1 MRFTHTTPFYSVL
14 STLGLFAVSPAYS
27 SIVRS
32 DVDYQYFRDF
42 AENKGAF
49 SVGAS
54 NISIQDKQGKI
65 LGRVLNG
72 IPMPDFRVSN
82 RQTAIATL
90 VHPQY
95 VNSVTHNSG
104 YGSIQFGNDT
114 QNPEEQAYTYRL
126 VSRNPHPGYD
136 YHLPRLNKLVTEISP
151 AALSSVP
158 LLGNGQPKTN
168 AYLDADR
175 FPYFVR
181 LGSGTQQVRKADGTR
196 TQTAPAYQ
204 YLTGGTALKVL
215 GSQNHGL
222 RVGGSLTDQPLN
234 TYAIPGDSGSPLFAF
249 DKHENRWVLA
259 GVLST
264 YTGFDNFFNN
274 YIVTQPEFIRS
285 TIRQYETRM
294 DVGLTTNELIW
305 RDSGKGRSTLQGLNE
320 RITLPIANPSLAPQN
335 DSRHMPSEDAGKTL
349 ILSSRFDNKTLM
361 LADNINQGAG
371 ALQFNSNF
379 TVVGKNRTWQGAG
392 VIVADGKRVF
402 WQVSNPK
409 GDRLSKLGAGTL
421 IANGQGINQGD
432 ISIGEGTVVLAQK
445 AASDG
450 SKQAFNQVGITSG
463 RGTAVLA
470 DSRQIKPENLYF
482 GFRGGRLDLNGNN
495 LTFTHIRH
503 ADGGAQIVNHNPD
516 QAATLTLT
524 GNPVL
529 SPEHVEWVQWGNRP
543 QGNAAVYEYINTHRN
558 RRTDYFI
565 LKPGGNPSEFFP
577 LNMENSTSWQ
587 FVGNNKQQAAKQ
599 VVQAEN
605 ARPDLITFG
614 GYLGENAQTGKAAP
628 SYSKTNIEWVQ
639 WSKHPTQAL
648 ALYEYV
654 NLHRGR
660 RTDYYRLKEGGNPSA
675 YFPWDAYSTQ
685 DWEFLGH
692 DREAA
697 IEKTRHIA
705 NAAVYGR
712 PEYRYNGALNLHY
725 RPKRTDSTLLL
736 NGGMNLNG
744 EVLIEGGNMIV
755 SGRPVP
761 HAYDHQA
768 KREPVLEN
776 EWTDGSFKAA
786 RFTLRN
792 HARLTAGRNTAHLDG
807 DITAYDLSGIDLGF
821 TQGKTPECYRSY
833 HSGNTHCTPNAVLK
847 AENYRALPAT
857 QVHGDIT
864 LNDRSELRLG
874 KAHLYGSI
882 RAGKDTAVRMEADS
896 NWTLSQSSHTG
907 ALTLDGAQITLTPDF
922 ANNTHNNRFNTLTV
936 NGTLDGFGTFRF
948 LTDIVRKQNDLL
960 KLEGDSRGAFQIHV
974 RNTGQEPQTT
984 ESLALVSFNPKH
996 SHQARFTLQNGYA
1009 DLGAYRYILRKNNNG
1024 YSLYNPLKEAELQIE
1039 ATRAEHERNQRA
1051 YDKLH
1056 AKLTLKQQE
1065 TERLQHVHQQAQ
1077 TNQNGSEGR
1086 LTQINREINQL
1097 QQNFNQT
1104 AAEYNRANH
1113 SRTLKRRSIYGQY
1126 IRLQNTLH
1134 SRQQQATDISRQV
1147 QHDSDATR
1155 QALQAWQNSQ
1165 TELARIDSQVQYLS
1179 AQLKQT
1185 DPLTGILTRAQNLC
1199 AAQGYSADI
1208 CRQVAKAAD
1217 TNDLTLFETE
1227 LDTYIERVE
1236 TAESELDKARQ
1247 GGDAQA
1253 VETAR
1258 HAYLNALNRL
1268 SRQIHSLETG
1278 VAGIRMPN
1286 QAELISRS
1294 ANTAVSEQVAYNT
1307 GRQQAGRRI
1316 DRHLTDPQQQNI
1328 WLETGTQQTDY
1339 HSGTHRPYQQTT
1351 DYTHIGI
1358 QTGITDHLSV
1368 GTILTDERTNNR
1380 FDEGVSARNRSNG
1393 AHLFV
1398 KGENGALFAAADL
1411 GYSNSR
1417 TRFTNYDGAAV
1428 RRHAWDAGINTGIKI
1443 DTGINLRPYAGIRI
1457 NRSNGNRYVLD
1468 GAEINSPA
1476 QIQTTWHAGIRLDKT
1491 VELGQAKLTPAF
1503 SSDYYHTRQN
1513 SGSALSVNDRT
1524 LLQQAAHGTLHT
1536 LQIDA
1541 EYKGWNAKLHAA
1553 YGKDSNSAR
1562 HKQAGIKI
1570 GYNW

>member
-1 MRFTHTTPFYSVL
+1 MRFTHTTPFCSVL

-27 SIVRS
+27 SIVRN

-49 SVGAS
+49 TVGAS

-95 VNSVTHNSG
+95 VNSVKHNVG

-126 VSRNPHPGYD
+126 VSRNPHPDYD

-151 AALSSVP
+151 TALSSVP
-158 LLGNGQPKTN
+158 LLGNGQPKAN
-168 AYLDADR
+168 AYLDTDR

-196 TQTAPAYQ
+196 TRTAPAYQ
-204 YLTGGTALKVL
+204 YLTGGTPLKVL
-215 GSQNHGL
+215 GFQNHGL
-222 RVGGSLTDQPLN
+222 LVGGSLTDQPLN
-234 TYAIPGDSGSPLFAF
+234 TYAIAGDSGSPLFAF

-264 YTGFDNFFNN
+264 YAGFDNFFNK

-285 TIRQYETRM
+285 TIRQYETRL

-305 RDSGKGRSTLQGLNE
+305 RDNGNGNSTLQGLNE

-371 ALQFNSNF
+371 ALQFDSNF
-379 TVVGKNRTWQGAG
+379 TVVGKNHTWQGAG

-470 DSRQIKPENLYF
+470 DSQQIKPENLYF

-495 LTFTHIRH
+495 LAFTHIRH

-543 QGNAAVYEYINTHRN
+543 QGNAAVYEYINPHRN

-565 LKPGGNPSEFFP
+565 LKPGGNPREFFP
-577 LNMENSTSWQ
+577 LNMKNSTSWQ
-587 FVGNNKQQAAKQ
+587 FIGNNRQQAAEQ
-599 VVQAEN
+599 VAQAEN

-628 SYSKTNIEWVQ
+628 SYSKTN
-639 WSKHPTQAL
+639 
-648 ALYEYV
+648 
-654 NLHRGR
+654 
-660 RTDYYRLKEGGNPSA
+660 
-675 YFPWDAYSTQ
+675 
-685 DWEFLGH
+685 
-692 DREAA
+692 EAA

-833 HSGNTHCTPNAVLK
+833 HSGSTHCTPNAVLK

-857 QVHGDIT
+857 QVRGDIT

-882 RAGKDTAVRMEADS
+882 RASKDTAVRMEADS

-907 ALTLDGAQITLTPDF
+907 ALTLDGAQITLNPDF

-948 LTDIVRKQNDLL
+948 LTGIVRKQNAPPSNW
-960 KLEGDSRGAFQIHV
+960 KGTA
-974 RNTGQEPQTT
+974 
-984 ESLALVSFNPKH
+984 AAH
-996 SHQARFTLQNGYA
+996 SKSTSKTP
-1009 DLGAYRYILRKNNNG
+1009 DKN
-1024 YSLYNPLKEAELQIE
+1024 
-1039 ATRAEHERNQRA
+1039 
-1051 YDKLH
+1051 
-1056 AKLTLKQQE
+1056 LKQ
-1065 TERLQHVHQQAQ
+1065 
-1077 TNQNGSEGR
+1077 
-1086 LTQINREINQL
+1086 
-1097 QQNFNQT
+1097 
-1104 AAEYNRANH
+1104 
-1113 SRTLKRRSIYGQY
+1113 
-1126 IRLQNTLH
+1126 
-1134 SRQQQATDISRQV
+1134 
-1147 QHDSDATR
+1147 
-1155 QALQAWQNSQ
+1155 
-1165 TELARIDSQVQYLS
+1165 
-1179 AQLKQT
+1179 
-1185 DPLTGILTRAQNLC
+1185 P
-1199 AAQGYSADI
+1199 
-1208 CRQVAKAAD
+1208 
-1217 TNDLTLFETE
+1217 
-1227 LDTYIERVE
+1227 
-1236 TAESELDKARQ
+1236 
-1247 GGDAQA
+1247 
-1253 VETAR
+1253 
-1258 HAYLNALNRL
+1258 NRL
-1268 SRQIHSLETG
+1268 
-1278 VAGIRMPN
+1278 
-1286 QAELISRS
+1286 
-1294 ANTAVSEQVAYNT
+1294 
-1307 GRQQAGRRI
+1307 
-1316 DRHLTDPQQQNI
+1316 HL
-1328 WLETGTQQTDY
+1328 
-1339 HSGTHRPYQQTT
+1339 
-1351 DYTHIGI
+1351 
-1358 QTGITDHLSV
+1358 
-1368 GTILTDERTNNR
+1368 
-1380 FDEGVSARNRSNG
+1380 
-1393 AHLFV
+1393 
-1398 KGENGALFAAADL
+1398 
-1411 GYSNSR
+1411 
-1417 TRFTNYDGAAV
+1417 
-1428 RRHAWDAGINTGIKI
+1428 
-1443 DTGINLRPYAGIRI
+1443 
-1457 NRSNGNRYVLD
+1457 
-1468 GAEINSPA
+1468 
-1476 QIQTTWHAGIRLDKT
+1476 
-1491 VELGQAKLTPAF
+1491 
-1503 SSDYYHTRQN
+1503 
-1513 SGSALSVNDRT
+1513 
-1524 LLQQAAHGTLHT
+1524 
-1536 LQIDA
+1536 
-1541 EYKGWNAKLHAA
+1541 
-1553 YGKDSNSAR
+1553 
-1562 HKQAGIKI
+1562 
-1570 GYNW
+1570 

>member
-1 MRFTHTTPFYSVL
+1 MRFTHTTPFCSVL

-27 SIVRS
+27 SIVRN

-49 SVGAS
+49 AVGAS

-90 VHPQY
+90 IHPQY
-95 VNSVTHNSG
+95 VNSVKHNVG

-126 VSRNPHPGYD
+126 VSRNPHPDYD

-158 LLGNGQPKTN
+158 LLGNGQPKAN
-168 AYLDADR
+168 AYLDTDR

-196 TQTAPAYQ
+196 TRTAPAYQ
-204 YLTGGTALKVL
+204 YLTGGTPLKVL
-215 GSQNHGL
+215 GFQNHGL
-222 RVGGSLTDQPLN
+222 LVGGSLTDQPLN
-234 TYAIPGDSGSPLFAF
+234 TYAIAGDSGSPLFAF

-264 YTGFDNFFNN
+264 YAGFDNFFNK

-285 TIRQYETRM
+285 TIRQYETRL

-305 RDSGKGRSTLQGLNE
+305 RDNGNGNSTLQGLNE

-349 ILSSRFDNKTLM
+349 ILSSRFDNNTLM

-371 ALQFNSNF
+371 ALQFDSNF
-379 TVVGKNRTWQGAG
+379 TVVGKNHTWQGAG

-470 DSRQIKPENLYF
+470 DSQQIKPENLYF

-495 LTFTHIRH
+495 LAFTHIRH

-543 QGNAAVYEYINTHRN
+543 QGNAAVYEYINPHRN

-565 LKPGGNPSEFFP
+565 LKPGGNPREFFP

-587 FVGNNKQQAAKQ
+587 FIGNNRQQAAKQ
-599 VVQAEN
+599 VAQAEN

-628 SYSKTNIEWVQ
+628 SYSKTN
-639 WSKHPTQAL
+639 
-648 ALYEYV
+648 
-654 NLHRGR
+654 
-660 RTDYYRLKEGGNPSA
+660 
-675 YFPWDAYSTQ
+675 
-685 DWEFLGH
+685 
-692 DREAA
+692 EAA

-807 DITAYDLSGIDLGF
+807 DITAYNLSGIDLGF
-821 TQGKTPECYRSY
+821 IQGKTPECYRSY
-833 HSGNTHCTPNAVLK
+833 HSGSTHCTPNAVLK

-857 QVHGDIT
+857 QVRGDIT

-907 ALTLDGAQITLTPDF
+907 ALTLDGAQITLNPDF

-948 LTDIVRKQNDLL
+948 LTGIVRKQNAPPQT
-960 KLEGDSRGAFQIHV
+960 GRGQPRRIPNPRQKHRTRTSNNRIAC
-974 RNTGQEPQTT
+974 TCEPQSETQPP
-984 ESLALVSFNPKH
+984 SPIYPPKRLC
-996 SHQARFTLQNGYA
+996 RFGCL
-1009 DLGAYRYILRKNNNG
+1009 
-1024 YSLYNPLKEAELQIE
+1024 PLHPPQ
-1039 ATRAEHERNQRA
+1039 
-1051 YDKLH
+1051 
-1056 AKLTLKQQE
+1056 KQQ
-1065 TERLQHVHQQAQ
+1065 RIQP
-1077 TNQNGSEGR
+1077 
-1086 LTQINREINQL
+1086 
-1097 QQNFNQT
+1097 
-1104 AAEYNRANH
+1104 
-1113 SRTLKRRSIYGQY
+1113 
-1126 IRLQNTLH
+1126 
-1134 SRQQQATDISRQV
+1134 V
-1147 QHDSDATR
+1147 Q
-1155 QALQAWQNSQ
+1155 
-1165 TELARIDSQVQYLS
+1165 
-1179 AQLKQT
+1179 
-1185 DPLTGILTRAQNLC
+1185 
-1199 AAQGYSADI
+1199 
-1208 CRQVAKAAD
+1208 
-1217 TNDLTLFETE
+1217 
-1227 LDTYIERVE
+1227 
-1236 TAESELDKARQ
+1236 
-1247 GGDAQA
+1247 
-1253 VETAR
+1253 
-1258 HAYLNALNRL
+1258 
-1268 SRQIHSLETG
+1268 
-1278 VAGIRMPN
+1278 
-1286 QAELISRS
+1286 
-1294 ANTAVSEQVAYNT
+1294 
-1307 GRQQAGRRI
+1307 
-1316 DRHLTDPQQQNI
+1316 
-1328 WLETGTQQTDY
+1328 
-1339 HSGTHRPYQQTT
+1339 
-1351 DYTHIGI
+1351 
-1358 QTGITDHLSV
+1358 
-1368 GTILTDERTNNR
+1368 
-1380 FDEGVSARNRSNG
+1380 
-1393 AHLFV
+1393 
-1398 KGENGALFAAADL
+1398 
-1411 GYSNSR
+1411 
-1417 TRFTNYDGAAV
+1417 
-1428 RRHAWDAGINTGIKI
+1428 
-1443 DTGINLRPYAGIRI
+1443 
-1457 NRSNGNRYVLD
+1457 
-1468 GAEINSPA
+1468 PA
-1476 QIQTTWHAGIRLDKT
+1476 QRG
-1491 VELGQAKLTPAF
+1491 
-1503 SSDYYHTRQN
+1503 
-1513 SGSALSVNDRT
+1513 RT
-1524 LLQQAAHGTLHT
+1524 
-1536 LQIDA
+1536 
-1541 EYKGWNAKLHAA
+1541 
-1553 YGKDSNSAR
+1553 SN
-1562 HKQAGIKI
+1562 
-1570 GYNW
+1570 

>member
-1 MRFTHTTPFYSVL
+1 MRFTHTIPFYSVL

-49 SVGAS
+49 AVDAS

-65 LGRVLNG
+65 LGRVLSG

-95 VNSVTHNSG
+95 VNSVKHNVG

-126 VSRNPHPGYD
+126 VSRNPHPDYD

-158 LLGNGQPKTN
+158 LLGNGQPKAN
-168 AYLDADR
+168 AYLDTDR

-196 TQTAPAYQ
+196 TRTAPAYQ
-204 YLTGGTALKVL
+204 YLTGGTPLKVL
-215 GSQNHGL
+215 GFQNHGL
-222 RVGGSLTDQPLN
+222 LVGGSLTDQPLN
-234 TYAIPGDSGSPLFAF
+234 TYAIAGDSGSPLFAF
-249 DKHENRWVLA
+249 DKHENRWVLT

-264 YTGFDNFFNN
+264 YAGFDNFFNK

-285 TIRQYETRM
+285 TIRQYETRL

-305 RDSGKGRSTLQGLNE
+305 RDNGNGNSTLQGLNE

-371 ALQFNSNF
+371 ALQFDSNF
-379 TVVGKNRTWQGAG
+379 TVVGKNHTWQGAG

-470 DSRQIKPENLYF
+470 DSQQIKPENLYF

-495 LTFTHIRH
+495 LAFTHIRH

-516 QAATLTLT
+516 QAATLTL
-524 GNPVL
+524 
-529 SPEHVEWVQWGNRP
+529 
-543 QGNAAVYEYINTHRN
+543 
-558 RRTDYFI
+558 
-565 LKPGGNPSEFFP
+565 
-577 LNMENSTSWQ
+577 
-587 FVGNNKQQAAKQ
+587 
-599 VVQAEN
+599 
-605 ARPDLITFG
+605 
-614 GYLGENAQTGKAAP
+614 
-628 SYSKTNIEWVQ
+628 
-639 WSKHPTQAL
+639 
-648 ALYEYV
+648 
-654 NLHRGR
+654 
-660 RTDYYRLKEGGNPSA
+660 
-675 YFPWDAYSTQ
+675 
-685 DWEFLGH
+685 
-692 DREAA
+692 
-697 IEKTRHIA
+697 
-705 NAAVYGR
+705 
-712 PEYRYNGALNLHY
+712 
-725 RPKRTDSTLLL
+725 
-736 NGGMNLNG
+736 
-744 EVLIEGGNMIV
+744 
-755 SGRPVP
+755 
-761 HAYDHQA
+761 
-768 KREPVLEN
+768 
-776 EWTDGSFKAA
+776 
-786 RFTLRN
+786 
-792 HARLTAGRNTAHLDG
+792 
-807 DITAYDLSGIDLGF
+807 
-821 TQGKTPECYRSY
+821 
-833 HSGNTHCTPNAVLK
+833 
-847 AENYRALPAT
+847 
-857 QVHGDIT
+857 
-864 LNDRSELRLG
+864 
-874 KAHLYGSI
+874 
-882 RAGKDTAVRMEADS
+882 
-896 NWTLSQSSHTG
+896 
-907 ALTLDGAQITLTPDF
+907 DGAQITLNPDF

-948 LTDIVRKQNDLL
+948 LTGIVRKQNAPPL

-974 RNTGQEPQTT
+974 KNTGQEPQTT
-984 ESLALVSFNPKH
+984 ESLALVSLNPKH

-1039 ATRAEHERNQRA
+1039 ATRAEHERNQQA
-1051 YDKLH
+1051 Y
-1056 AKLTLKQQE
+1056 
-1065 TERLQHVHQQAQ
+1065 
-1077 TNQNGSEGR
+1077 
-1086 LTQINREINQL
+1086 NQL
-1097 QQNFNQT
+1097 
-1104 AAEYNRANH
+1104 
-1113 SRTLKRRSIYGQY
+1113 
-1126 IRLQNTLH
+1126 
-1134 SRQQQATDISRQV
+1134 QATDISRQV

-1236 TAESELDKARQ
+1236 MAESELDKARQ

-1268 SRQIHSLETG
+1268 SRQIHSLKTG

-1286 QAELISRS
+1286 LAELISRS
-1294 ANTAVSEQVAYNT
+1294 ANTAVSEQAAYNT

-1351 DYTHIGI
+1351 NYAHIGI
-1358 QTGITDHLSV
+1358 QTGITDRLSV

-1417 TRFTNYDGAAV
+1417 TRFTDYDGAAV

-1541 EYKGWNAKLHAA
+1541 GYKGWNAKLHAA
-1553 YGKDSNSAR
+1553 YGKDSNTAR

>member
-1 MRFTHTTPFYSVL
+1 MRFTHTIPFYSVL

-49 SVGAS
+49 AVGAS

-65 LGRVLNG
+65 LGRVLSG

-95 VNSVTHNSG
+95 VNSVKHNVG

-126 VSRNPHPGYD
+126 VSRNPHPDYD

-158 LLGNGQPKTN
+158 LLGNGQPKAN
-168 AYLDADR
+168 AYLDTDR

-204 YLTGGTALKVL
+204 YLTGGTPLKVL
-215 GSQNHGL
+215 GFQNHGL
-222 RVGGSLTDQPLN
+222 LVGDSLTDQPLN
-234 TYAIPGDSGSPLFAF
+234 TYAVAGDSGSPLFAF

-264 YTGFDNFFNN
+264 YAGFDSFFNK

-285 TIRQYETRM
+285 TIRQYETRL

-305 RDSGKGRSTLQGLNE
+305 RDNGNGDSTLQGLNE

-371 ALQFNSNF
+371 ALQFDSNF
-379 TVVGKNRTWQGAG
+379 TVVGKNHTWQGAG

-470 DSRQIKPENLYF
+470 DSQQIKPENLYF

-495 LTFTHIRH
+495 LAFTHIRH

-543 QGNAAVYEYINTHRN
+543 QGNAAVYEYINPHRN

-565 LKPGGNPSEFFP
+565 LKPGGNPREFFP
-577 LNMENSTSWQ
+577 LNMKNSTSWQ
-587 FVGNNKQQAAKQ
+587 FIGNNRQQAAEQ
-599 VVQAEN
+599 VAQAEN

-628 SYSKTNIEWVQ
+628 SYSKTN
-639 WSKHPTQAL
+639 
-648 ALYEYV
+648 
-654 NLHRGR
+654 
-660 RTDYYRLKEGGNPSA
+660 
-675 YFPWDAYSTQ
+675 
-685 DWEFLGH
+685 
-692 DREAA
+692 EAA

-792 HARLTAGRNTAHLDG
+792 HARLTAGRNTAHLNG

-833 HSGNTHCTPNAVLK
+833 HSGSTHCTPNAVLK

-857 QVHGDIT
+857 QVRGDIT

-907 ALTLDGAQITLTPDF
+907 ALTLDGAQITLNPDF

-948 LTDIVRKQNDLL
+948 LTGIVRKQNAPPL

-974 RNTGQEPQTT
+974 KNTGQEPQTT
-984 ESLALVSFNPKH
+984 ESLALVSLNPKH

-1039 ATRAEHERNQRA
+1039 ATRAEHERNQQA
-1051 YDKLH
+1051 Y
-1056 AKLTLKQQE
+1056 
-1065 TERLQHVHQQAQ
+1065 
-1077 TNQNGSEGR
+1077 
-1086 LTQINREINQL
+1086 NQL
-1097 QQNFNQT
+1097 
-1104 AAEYNRANH
+1104 
-1113 SRTLKRRSIYGQY
+1113 
-1126 IRLQNTLH
+1126 
-1134 SRQQQATDISRQV
+1134 QATDISRQV

-1236 TAESELDKARQ
+1236 MAESELDKARQ

-1268 SRQIHSLETG
+1268 SRQIHSLKTG

-1286 QAELISRS
+1286 LAELISRS
-1294 ANTAVSEQVAYNT
+1294 ANTAVSEQAAYNT

-1351 DYTHIGI
+1351 NYAHIGI
-1358 QTGITDHLSV
+1358 QTGITDRLSV

-1417 TRFTNYDGAAV
+1417 TRFTDYDGAAV

-1541 EYKGWNAKLHAA
+1541 GYKGWNAKLHAA
-1553 YGKDSNSAR
+1553 YGKDSNTAR

>member
-1 MRFTHTTPFYSVL
+1 MRFTHTIPFYSVL

-49 SVGAS
+49 AVGAS

-65 LGRVLNG
+65 LGRVLSG

-95 VNSVTHNSG
+95 VNSVKHNVG

-126 VSRNPHPGYD
+126 VSRNPHPDYD

-158 LLGNGQPKTN
+158 LLGNGQPKAN
-168 AYLDADR
+168 AYLDTDR

-204 YLTGGTALKVL
+204 YLTGGTPLKVL
-215 GSQNHGL
+215 GFQNHGL
-222 RVGGSLTDQPLN
+222 LVGDSLTDQPLN
-234 TYAIPGDSGSPLFAF
+234 TYAVAGDSGSPLFAF

-264 YTGFDNFFNN
+264 YAGFDSFFNK

-285 TIRQYETRM
+285 TIRQYETRL

-305 RDSGKGRSTLQGLNE
+305 RDNGNGDSTLQGLNE

-349 ILSSRFDNKTLM
+349 ILSSRFDNNTLM

-371 ALQFNSNF
+371 ALQFDSNF
-379 TVVGKNRTWQGAG
+379 TVVGKNHTWQGAG

-470 DSRQIKPENLYF
+470 DSQQIKPENLYF

-495 LTFTHIRH
+495 LAFTHIRH

-543 QGNAAVYEYINTHRN
+543 QGNAAVYEYINPHRN

-565 LKPGGNPSEFFP
+565 LKPGGNPREFFP
-577 LNMENSTSWQ
+577 LNMKNSTSWQ
-587 FVGNNKQQAAKQ
+587 FIGNNRQQAAEQ
-599 VVQAEN
+599 VAQAEN

-628 SYSKTNIEWVQ
+628 SYSKTN
-639 WSKHPTQAL
+639 
-648 ALYEYV
+648 
-654 NLHRGR
+654 
-660 RTDYYRLKEGGNPSA
+660 
-675 YFPWDAYSTQ
+675 
-685 DWEFLGH
+685 
-692 DREAA
+692 EAA

-833 HSGNTHCTPNAVLK
+833 HSGSTHCTPNAVLK

-857 QVHGDIT
+857 QVRGDIT

-907 ALTLDGAQITLTPDF
+907 ALTLDGAQITLNPDF

-948 LTDIVRKQNDLL
+948 LTGIVRKQNAPPL

-974 RNTGQEPQTT
+974 KNTGQEPQTT
-984 ESLALVSFNPKH
+984 ESLALVSLNPKH

-1039 ATRAEHERNQRA
+1039 ATRAEHERNQQA
-1051 YDKLH
+1051 Y
-1056 AKLTLKQQE
+1056 
-1065 TERLQHVHQQAQ
+1065 
-1077 TNQNGSEGR
+1077 
-1086 LTQINREINQL
+1086 NQL
-1097 QQNFNQT
+1097 
-1104 AAEYNRANH
+1104 
-1113 SRTLKRRSIYGQY
+1113 
-1126 IRLQNTLH
+1126 
-1134 SRQQQATDISRQV
+1134 QATDISRQV

-1236 TAESELDKARQ
+1236 MAESELDKARQ

-1268 SRQIHSLETG
+1268 SRQIHSLKTG

-1286 QAELISRS
+1286 LAELISRS
-1294 ANTAVSEQVAYNT
+1294 ANTAVSEQAAYNT

-1351 DYTHIGI
+1351 NYAHIGI
-1358 QTGITDHLSV
+1358 QTGITDRLSV

-1417 TRFTNYDGAAV
+1417 TRFTDYDGAAV

-1541 EYKGWNAKLHAA
+1541 GYKGWNAKLHAA
-1553 YGKDSNSAR
+1553 YGKDSNTAR

>member
-1 MRFTHTTPFYSVL
+1 MRFTHTIPFYSVL

-49 SVGAS
+49 AVGAS

-65 LGRVLNG
+65 LGRVLSG

-95 VNSVTHNSG
+95 VNSVKHNVG

-126 VSRNPHPGYD
+126 VSRNPHPDYD

-158 LLGNGQPKTN
+158 LLGNGQPKAN
-168 AYLDADR
+168 AYLDTDR

-204 YLTGGTALKVL
+204 YLTGGTPLKVL
-215 GSQNHGL
+215 GFQNHGL
-222 RVGGSLTDQPLN
+222 LVGDSLTDQPLN
-234 TYAIPGDSGSPLFAF
+234 TYAVAGDSGSPLFAF

-264 YTGFDNFFNN
+264 YAGFDSFFNK

-285 TIRQYETRM
+285 TIRQYETRL

-305 RDSGKGRSTLQGLNE
+305 RDNGNGDSTLQGLNE

-371 ALQFNSNF
+371 ALQFDSNF
-379 TVVGKNRTWQGAG
+379 TVVGKNHTWQGAG

-470 DSRQIKPENLYF
+470 DSQQIKPENLYF

-495 LTFTHIRH
+495 LAFTHIRH

-543 QGNAAVYEYINTHRN
+543 QGNAAVYEYINPHRN

-565 LKPGGNPSEFFP
+565 LKPGGNPREFFP
-577 LNMENSTSWQ
+577 LNMKNSTSWQ
-587 FVGNNKQQAAKQ
+587 FIGNNRQQAAEQ
-599 VVQAEN
+599 VAQAEN

-628 SYSKTNIEWVQ
+628 SYSKTN
-639 WSKHPTQAL
+639 
-648 ALYEYV
+648 
-654 NLHRGR
+654 
-660 RTDYYRLKEGGNPSA
+660 
-675 YFPWDAYSTQ
+675 
-685 DWEFLGH
+685 
-692 DREAA
+692 EAA
-697 IEKTRHIA
+697 IEKTHHIA

-821 TQGKTPECYRSY
+821 IQGKTPECYRSY
-833 HSGNTHCTPNAVLK
+833 HSGSTHCTPNAVLK

-857 QVHGDIT
+857 QVRGDIT

-907 ALTLDGAQITLTPDF
+907 ALTLDGAQITLNPDF

-948 LTDIVRKQNDLL
+948 LTGIVRKQNAPPL

-974 RNTGQEPQTT
+974 KNTGQEPQTT
-984 ESLALVSFNPKH
+984 ESLALVSLNPKH

-1039 ATRAEHERNQRA
+1039 ATRAEHERNQQA
-1051 YDKLH
+1051 Y
-1056 AKLTLKQQE
+1056 
-1065 TERLQHVHQQAQ
+1065 
-1077 TNQNGSEGR
+1077 
-1086 LTQINREINQL
+1086 NQL
-1097 QQNFNQT
+1097 
-1104 AAEYNRANH
+1104 
-1113 SRTLKRRSIYGQY
+1113 
-1126 IRLQNTLH
+1126 
-1134 SRQQQATDISRQV
+1134 QATDISRQV

-1199 AAQGYSADI
+1199 AAQGYSVDI

-1236 TAESELDKARQ
+1236 MAESELDKARQ

-1268 SRQIHSLETG
+1268 SRQIHSLKTG

-1286 QAELISRS
+1286 LAELISRS
-1294 ANTAVSEQVAYNT
+1294 ANTAVSEQAAYNT

-1351 DYTHIGI
+1351 NYAHIGI
-1358 QTGITDHLSV
+1358 QTGITDRLSV

-1417 TRFTNYDGAAV
+1417 TRFTDYDGAAV

-1541 EYKGWNAKLHAA
+1541 GYKGWNAKLHAA
-1553 YGKDSNSAR
+1553 YGKDSNTAR

>member
-1 MRFTHTTPFYSVL
+1 MRFTHTIPFYSVL

-49 SVGAS
+49 AVGAS

-65 LGRVLNG
+65 LGRVLSG

-95 VNSVTHNSG
+95 VNSVKHNVG

-126 VSRNPHPGYD
+126 VSRNPHPDYD

-158 LLGNGQPKTN
+158 LLGNGQPKAN
-168 AYLDADR
+168 AYLDTDR

-204 YLTGGTALKVL
+204 YLTGGTPLKVL
-215 GSQNHGL
+215 GFQNHGL
-222 RVGGSLTDQPLN
+222 LVGDSLTDQPLN
-234 TYAIPGDSGSPLFAF
+234 TYAVAGDSGSPLFAF

-264 YTGFDNFFNN
+264 YAGFDSFFNK

-285 TIRQYETRM
+285 TIRQYETRL

-305 RDSGKGRSTLQGLNE
+305 RDNGNGDSTLQGLNE

-371 ALQFNSNF
+371 ALQFDSNF
-379 TVVGKNRTWQGAG
+379 TVVGKNHTWQGAG

-470 DSRQIKPENLYF
+470 DSQQIKPENLYF

-495 LTFTHIRH
+495 LAFTHIRH

-543 QGNAAVYEYINTHRN
+543 QGNAAVYEYINPHRN

-565 LKPGGNPSEFFP
+565 LKPGGNPREFFP
-577 LNMENSTSWQ
+577 LNMKNSTSWQ
-587 FVGNNKQQAAKQ
+587 FIGNNRQQAAEQ
-599 VVQAEN
+599 VAQAEN

-628 SYSKTNIEWVQ
+628 SYSKTN
-639 WSKHPTQAL
+639 
-648 ALYEYV
+648 
-654 NLHRGR
+654 
-660 RTDYYRLKEGGNPSA
+660 
-675 YFPWDAYSTQ
+675 
-685 DWEFLGH
+685 
-692 DREAA
+692 EAA

-712 PEYRYNGALNLHY
+712 PEYRYNGALKLHY

-833 HSGNTHCTPNAVLK
+833 HSGSTHCTPNAVLK

-857 QVHGDIT
+857 QVRGDIT

-907 ALTLDGAQITLTPDF
+907 ALTLDGAQITLNPDF

-948 LTDIVRKQNDLL
+948 LTGIVRKQNAPPL

-974 RNTGQEPQTT
+974 KNTGQEPQTT
-984 ESLALVSFNPKH
+984 ESLALVSLNPKH

-1039 ATRAEHERNQRA
+1039 ATRAEHERNQQA
-1051 YDKLH
+1051 Y
-1056 AKLTLKQQE
+1056 
-1065 TERLQHVHQQAQ
+1065 
-1077 TNQNGSEGR
+1077 
-1086 LTQINREINQL
+1086 NQL
-1097 QQNFNQT
+1097 
-1104 AAEYNRANH
+1104 
-1113 SRTLKRRSIYGQY
+1113 
-1126 IRLQNTLH
+1126 
-1134 SRQQQATDISRQV
+1134 QATDISRQV

-1236 TAESELDKARQ
+1236 MAESELDKARQ

-1268 SRQIHSLETG
+1268 SRQIHSLKTG

-1286 QAELISRS
+1286 LAELISRS
-1294 ANTAVSEQVAYNT
+1294 ANTAVSEQAAYNT

-1351 DYTHIGI
+1351 NYAHIGI
-1358 QTGITDHLSV
+1358 QTGITDRLSV

-1417 TRFTNYDGAAV
+1417 TRFTDYDGAAV

-1541 EYKGWNAKLHAA
+1541 GYKGWNAKLHAA
-1553 YGKDSNSAR
+1553 YGKDSNTAR

>member
-1 MRFTHTTPFYSVL
+1 MRFTHTIPFYSVL

-49 SVGAS
+49 AVGAS

-65 LGRVLNG
+65 LGRVLSG

-95 VNSVTHNSG
+95 VNSVKHNVG

-126 VSRNPHPGYD
+126 VSRNPHPDYD

-158 LLGNGQPKTN
+158 LLGNGQPKAN
-168 AYLDADR
+168 AYLDTDR

-204 YLTGGTALKVL
+204 YLTGGTPLKVL
-215 GSQNHGL
+215 GFQNHGL
-222 RVGGSLTDQPLN
+222 LVGDSLTDQPLN
-234 TYAIPGDSGSPLFAF
+234 TYAVAGDSGSPLFAF

-264 YTGFDNFFNN
+264 YAGFDSFFNK

-285 TIRQYETRM
+285 TIRQYETRL

-305 RDSGKGRSTLQGLNE
+305 RDNGNGDSTLQGLNE

-371 ALQFNSNF
+371 ALQFDSNF
-379 TVVGKNRTWQGAG
+379 TVVGKNHTWQGAG

-470 DSRQIKPENLYF
+470 DSQQIKPENLYF

-495 LTFTHIRH
+495 LAFTHIRH

-543 QGNAAVYEYINTHRN
+543 QGNAAVYEYINPHRN

-565 LKPGGNPSEFFP
+565 LKPGGNPREFFP
-577 LNMENSTSWQ
+577 LNMKNSTSWQ
-587 FVGNNKQQAAKQ
+587 FIGNNRQQAAEQ
-599 VVQAEN
+599 VAQAEN

-628 SYSKTNIEWVQ
+628 SYSKTN
-639 WSKHPTQAL
+639 
-648 ALYEYV
+648 
-654 NLHRGR
+654 
-660 RTDYYRLKEGGNPSA
+660 
-675 YFPWDAYSTQ
+675 
-685 DWEFLGH
+685 
-692 DREAA
+692 EAA

-833 HSGNTHCTPNAVLK
+833 HSGSTHCTPNAVLK

-857 QVHGDIT
+857 QVRGDIT

-907 ALTLDGAQITLTPDF
+907 ALTLDGAQITLNPDF

-948 LTDIVRKQNDLL
+948 LTGIVRKQNAPPL

-974 RNTGQEPQTT
+974 KNTGQEPQTT
-984 ESLALVSFNPKH
+984 ESLALVSLNPKH

-1039 ATRAEHERNQRA
+1039 ATRAEHERNQQA
-1051 YDKLH
+1051 Y
-1056 AKLTLKQQE
+1056 
-1065 TERLQHVHQQAQ
+1065 
-1077 TNQNGSEGR
+1077 
-1086 LTQINREINQL
+1086 NQL
-1097 QQNFNQT
+1097 
-1104 AAEYNRANH
+1104 
-1113 SRTLKRRSIYGQY
+1113 
-1126 IRLQNTLH
+1126 
-1134 SRQQQATDISRQV
+1134 QATDISRQV

-1236 TAESELDKARQ
+1236 MAESELDKARQ

-1268 SRQIHSLETG
+1268 SRQIHSLKTG

-1286 QAELISRS
+1286 LAELISRS
-1294 ANTAVSEQVAYNT
+1294 ANTAVSEQAAYNT

-1351 DYTHIGI
+1351 NYAHIGI
-1358 QTGITDHLSV
+1358 QTGITDRLSV

-1417 TRFTNYDGAAV
+1417 TRFTDYDGAAV

-1541 EYKGWNAKLHAA
+1541 GYKGWNAKLHAA
-1553 YGKDSNSAR
+1553 YGKDSNTAR

>member
-1 MRFTHTTPFYSVL
+1 MRFTHTIPFYSVL

-49 SVGAS
+49 AVGAS

-65 LGRVLNG
+65 LGRVLSG

-95 VNSVTHNSG
+95 VNSVKHNVG

-126 VSRNPHPGYD
+126 VSRNPHPDYD

-158 LLGNGQPKTN
+158 LLGNGQPKAN
-168 AYLDADR
+168 AYLDTDR

-204 YLTGGTALKVL
+204 YLTGGTPLKVL
-215 GSQNHGL
+215 GFQNHGL
-222 RVGGSLTDQPLN
+222 LVGDSLTDQPLN
-234 TYAIPGDSGSPLFAF
+234 TYAVAGDSGSPLFAF

-264 YTGFDNFFNN
+264 YAGFDSFFNK

-285 TIRQYETRM
+285 TIRQYETRL

-305 RDSGKGRSTLQGLNE
+305 RDNGNGDSTLQGLNE

-371 ALQFNSNF
+371 ALQFDSNF
-379 TVVGKNRTWQGAG
+379 TVVGKNHTWQGAG

-470 DSRQIKPENLYF
+470 DSQQIKPENLYF

-495 LTFTHIRH
+495 LAFTHIRH

-543 QGNAAVYEYINTHRN
+543 QGNAAVYEYINPHRN

-565 LKPGGNPSEFFP
+565 LKPGGNPREFFP
-577 LNMENSTSWQ
+577 LNMKNSTSWQ
-587 FVGNNKQQAAKQ
+587 FIGNNRQQAAEQ
-599 VVQAEN
+599 VAQAEN

-628 SYSKTNIEWVQ
+628 SYSKTN
-639 WSKHPTQAL
+639 
-648 ALYEYV
+648 
-654 NLHRGR
+654 
-660 RTDYYRLKEGGNPSA
+660 
-675 YFPWDAYSTQ
+675 
-685 DWEFLGH
+685 
-692 DREAA
+692 EAA
-697 IEKTRHIA
+697 IEKNRHIA

-807 DITAYDLSGIDLGF
+807 DITAYNLSGIDLGF

-833 HSGNTHCTPNAVLK
+833 HSGSTHCTPNAVLK

-857 QVHGDIT
+857 QVRGDIT

-907 ALTLDGAQITLTPDF
+907 ALTLDGAQITLNPDF

-948 LTDIVRKQNDLL
+948 LTGIVRKQNAPPL

-974 RNTGQEPQTT
+974 KNTGQEPQTT
-984 ESLALVSFNPKH
+984 ESLALVSLNPKH

-1039 ATRAEHERNQRA
+1039 ATRAEHERNQQA
-1051 YDKLH
+1051 Y
-1056 AKLTLKQQE
+1056 
-1065 TERLQHVHQQAQ
+1065 
-1077 TNQNGSEGR
+1077 
-1086 LTQINREINQL
+1086 NQL
-1097 QQNFNQT
+1097 
-1104 AAEYNRANH
+1104 
-1113 SRTLKRRSIYGQY
+1113 
-1126 IRLQNTLH
+1126 
-1134 SRQQQATDISRQV
+1134 QATDISRQV

-1199 AAQGYSADI
+1199 AAQGYSVDI

-1236 TAESELDKARQ
+1236 MAESELDKARQ

-1268 SRQIHSLETG
+1268 SRQIHSLKTG

-1286 QAELISRS
+1286 LAELISRS
-1294 ANTAVSEQVAYNT
+1294 ANTAVSEQAAYNT

-1351 DYTHIGI
+1351 NYAHIGI
-1358 QTGITDHLSV
+1358 QTGITDRLSV

-1417 TRFTNYDGAAV
+1417 TRFTDYDGAAV

-1541 EYKGWNAKLHAA
+1541 GYKGWNAKLHAA
-1553 YGKDSNSAR
+1553 YGKDSNTAR

>member
-1 MRFTHTTPFYSVL
+1 MRFTHTIPFYSVL

-49 SVGAS
+49 AVGAS

-65 LGRVLNG
+65 LGRVLSG

-95 VNSVTHNSG
+95 VNSVKHNVG

-126 VSRNPHPGYD
+126 VSRNPHPDYD

-158 LLGNGQPKTN
+158 LLGNGQPKAN
-168 AYLDADR
+168 AYLDTDR

-204 YLTGGTALKVL
+204 YLTGGTPLKVL
-215 GSQNHGL
+215 GFQNHGL
-222 RVGGSLTDQPLN
+222 LVGDSLTDQPLN
-234 TYAIPGDSGSPLFAF
+234 TYAVAGDSGSPLFAF

-264 YTGFDNFFNN
+264 YAGFDSFFNK

-285 TIRQYETRM
+285 TIRQYETRL

-305 RDSGKGRSTLQGLNE
+305 HDNGNGDSTLQGLNE

-371 ALQFNSNF
+371 ALQFDSNF
-379 TVVGKNRTWQGAG
+379 TVVGKNHTWQGAG

-470 DSRQIKPENLYF
+470 DSQQIKPENLYF

-495 LTFTHIRH
+495 LAFTHIRH

-543 QGNAAVYEYINTHRN
+543 QGNAAVYEYINPHRN

-565 LKPGGNPSEFFP
+565 LKPGGNPREFFP
-577 LNMENSTSWQ
+577 LNMKNSTSWQ
-587 FVGNNKQQAAKQ
+587 FIGNNRQQAAEQ
-599 VVQAEN
+599 VAQAEN

-628 SYSKTNIEWVQ
+628 SYSKTN
-639 WSKHPTQAL
+639 
-648 ALYEYV
+648 
-654 NLHRGR
+654 
-660 RTDYYRLKEGGNPSA
+660 
-675 YFPWDAYSTQ
+675 
-685 DWEFLGH
+685 
-692 DREAA
+692 EAA

-833 HSGNTHCTPNAVLK
+833 HSGSTHCTPNAVLK

-857 QVHGDIT
+857 QVRGDIT

-907 ALTLDGAQITLTPDF
+907 ALTLDGAQITLNPDF

-948 LTDIVRKQNDLL
+948 LTGIVRKQNAPPL

-974 RNTGQEPQTT
+974 KNTGQEPQTT
-984 ESLALVSFNPKH
+984 ESLALVSLNPKH

-1039 ATRAEHERNQRA
+1039 ATRAEHERNQQA
-1051 YDKLH
+1051 Y
-1056 AKLTLKQQE
+1056 
-1065 TERLQHVHQQAQ
+1065 
-1077 TNQNGSEGR
+1077 
-1086 LTQINREINQL
+1086 NQL
-1097 QQNFNQT
+1097 
-1104 AAEYNRANH
+1104 
-1113 SRTLKRRSIYGQY
+1113 
-1126 IRLQNTLH
+1126 
-1134 SRQQQATDISRQV
+1134 QATDISRQV

-1236 TAESELDKARQ
+1236 MAESELDKARQ

-1268 SRQIHSLETG
+1268 SRQIHSLKTG

-1286 QAELISRS
+1286 LAELISRS
-1294 ANTAVSEQVAYNT
+1294 ANTAVSEQAAYNT

-1351 DYTHIGI
+1351 NYAHIGI
-1358 QTGITDHLSV
+1358 QTGITDRLSV

-1417 TRFTNYDGAAV
+1417 TRFTDYDGAAV

-1541 EYKGWNAKLHAA
+1541 GYKGWNAKLHAA
-1553 YGKDSNSAR
+1553 YGKDSNTAR

>member
-1 MRFTHTTPFYSVL
+1 MRFTHTIPFYSVL

-49 SVGAS
+49 AVGAS

-65 LGRVLNG
+65 LGRVLSG

-95 VNSVTHNSG
+95 VNSVKHNVG

-126 VSRNPHPGYD
+126 VSRNPHPDYD

-158 LLGNGQPKTN
+158 LLGNGQPKAN
-168 AYLDADR
+168 AYLDTDR

-204 YLTGGTALKVL
+204 YLTGGTPLKVL
-215 GSQNHGL
+215 GFQNHGL
-222 RVGGSLTDQPLN
+222 LVGDSLTDQPLN
-234 TYAIPGDSGSPLFAF
+234 TYAVAGDSGSPLFAF

-264 YTGFDNFFNN
+264 YAGFDSFFNK

-285 TIRQYETRM
+285 TIRQYETRL

-305 RDSGKGRSTLQGLNE
+305 RDNGNGDSTLQGLNE

-371 ALQFNSNF
+371 ALQFDSNF
-379 TVVGKNRTWQGAG
+379 TVVGKNHTWQGAG

-470 DSRQIKPENLYF
+470 DSQQIKPENLYF

-495 LTFTHIRH
+495 LAFTHIRH

-543 QGNAAVYEYINTHRN
+543 QGNAAVYEYINPHRN

-565 LKPGGNPSEFFP
+565 LKPGGNPREFFP
-577 LNMENSTSWQ
+577 LNMKNSTSWQ
-587 FVGNNKQQAAKQ
+587 FIGNNRQQAAEQ
-599 VVQAEN
+599 VAQAEN

-628 SYSKTNIEWVQ
+628 SYSKTN
-639 WSKHPTQAL
+639 
-648 ALYEYV
+648 
-654 NLHRGR
+654 
-660 RTDYYRLKEGGNPSA
+660 
-675 YFPWDAYSTQ
+675 
-685 DWEFLGH
+685 
-692 DREAA
+692 EAA

-807 DITAYDLSGIDLGF
+807 DITAYNLSGIDLGF

-833 HSGNTHCTPNAVLK
+833 HSGSTHCTPNAVLK

-857 QVHGDIT
+857 QVRGDIT

-907 ALTLDGAQITLTPDF
+907 ALTLDGAQITLNPDF

-948 LTDIVRKQNDLL
+948 LTGIVRKQNAPPL

-974 RNTGQEPQTT
+974 KNTGQEPQTT
-984 ESLALVSFNPKH
+984 ESLALVSLNPKH

-1039 ATRAEHERNQRA
+1039 ATRAEHECN
-1051 YDKLH
+1051 
-1056 AKLTLKQQE
+1056 
-1065 TERLQHVHQQAQ
+1065 QQAY
-1077 TNQNGSEGR
+1077 
-1086 LTQINREINQL
+1086 NQL
-1097 QQNFNQT
+1097 
-1104 AAEYNRANH
+1104 
-1113 SRTLKRRSIYGQY
+1113 
-1126 IRLQNTLH
+1126 
-1134 SRQQQATDISRQV
+1134 QATDISRQV

-1155 QALQAWQNSQ
+1155 QALQTWQNSQ

-1236 TAESELDKARQ
+1236 MAESELDKARQ

-1268 SRQIHSLETG
+1268 SRQIHSLKTG

-1286 QAELISRS
+1286 LAELISRS
-1294 ANTAVSEQVAYNT
+1294 ANTAVSEQAAYNT

-1351 DYTHIGI
+1351 NYAHIGI
-1358 QTGITDHLSV
+1358 QTGITDRLSV

-1417 TRFTNYDGAAV
+1417 TRFTDYDGAAV

-1443 DTGINLRPYAGIRI
+1443 DTGISLRPYAGIRI

-1541 EYKGWNAKLHAA
+1541 GYKGWNAKLHAA
-1553 YGKDSNSAR
+1553 YGKDSNTAR

>member
-1 MRFTHTTPFYSVL
+1 MRFTHTTPFCSVL

-27 SIVRS
+27 SIVRN

-49 SVGAS
+49 TVGAS

-95 VNSVTHNSG
+95 VNSVKHNVG

-126 VSRNPHPGYD
+126 VSRNPHPDYD

-158 LLGNGQPKTN
+158 LLGNGQPKAN
-168 AYLDADR
+168 AYLDTDR

-196 TQTAPAYQ
+196 TRTAPAYQ
-204 YLTGGTALKVL
+204 YLTGGTPLKVL
-215 GSQNHGL
+215 GFQNHGL
-222 RVGGSLTDQPLN
+222 LVGGSLTDQPLN
-234 TYAIPGDSGSPLFAF
+234 TYAIAGDSGSPLFAF

-264 YTGFDNFFNN
+264 YAGFDNFFNK

-285 TIRQYETRM
+285 TIRQYETRL

-305 RDSGKGRSTLQGLNE
+305 RDNGNGNSTLQGLNE

-371 ALQFNSNF
+371 ALQFDSNF
-379 TVVGKNRTWQGAG
+379 TVVGKNHTWQGAG

-470 DSRQIKPENLYF
+470 DSQQIKPENLYF

-495 LTFTHIRH
+495 LAFTHIRH

-543 QGNAAVYEYINTHRN
+543 QGNAAVYEYINPHRN

-565 LKPGGNPSEFFP
+565 LKPGGNPREFFP

-587 FVGNNKQQAAKQ
+587 FIGNNRQQAAKQ
-599 VVQAEN
+599 VAQAEN

-628 SYSKTNIEWVQ
+628 SYSKTN
-639 WSKHPTQAL
+639 
-648 ALYEYV
+648 
-654 NLHRGR
+654 
-660 RTDYYRLKEGGNPSA
+660 
-675 YFPWDAYSTQ
+675 
-685 DWEFLGH
+685 
-692 DREAA
+692 EAA

-807 DITAYDLSGIDLGF
+807 DITAYNLSGIDLGF
-821 TQGKTPECYRSY
+821 IQGKTPECYRSY
-833 HSGNTHCTPNAVLK
+833 HSGSTHCTPNAVLK

-857 QVHGDIT
+857 QVRGDIT

-907 ALTLDGAQITLTPDF
+907 ALTLDGAQITLNPDF

-948 LTDIVRKQNDLL
+948 LTGIVRKQNAPPQT
-960 KLEGDSRGAFQIHV
+960 GRGQPRRIPNPRQKHRTRTSNNRIAC
-974 RNTGQEPQTT
+974 TCEPQSETQPP
-984 ESLALVSFNPKH
+984 SPIHPPKRLC
-996 SHQARFTLQNGYA
+996 RFGCL
-1009 DLGAYRYILRKNNNG
+1009 
-1024 YSLYNPLKEAELQIE
+1024 PLHPPQ
-1039 ATRAEHERNQRA
+1039 
-1051 YDKLH
+1051 
-1056 AKLTLKQQE
+1056 KQQ
-1065 TERLQHVHQQAQ
+1065 RIQP
-1077 TNQNGSEGR
+1077 
-1086 LTQINREINQL
+1086 
-1097 QQNFNQT
+1097 
-1104 AAEYNRANH
+1104 
-1113 SRTLKRRSIYGQY
+1113 
-1126 IRLQNTLH
+1126 
-1134 SRQQQATDISRQV
+1134 V
-1147 QHDSDATR
+1147 Q
-1155 QALQAWQNSQ
+1155 
-1165 TELARIDSQVQYLS
+1165 
-1179 AQLKQT
+1179 
-1185 DPLTGILTRAQNLC
+1185 
-1199 AAQGYSADI
+1199 
-1208 CRQVAKAAD
+1208 
-1217 TNDLTLFETE
+1217 
-1227 LDTYIERVE
+1227 
-1236 TAESELDKARQ
+1236 
-1247 GGDAQA
+1247 
-1253 VETAR
+1253 
-1258 HAYLNALNRL
+1258 
-1268 SRQIHSLETG
+1268 
-1278 VAGIRMPN
+1278 
-1286 QAELISRS
+1286 
-1294 ANTAVSEQVAYNT
+1294 
-1307 GRQQAGRRI
+1307 
-1316 DRHLTDPQQQNI
+1316 
-1328 WLETGTQQTDY
+1328 
-1339 HSGTHRPYQQTT
+1339 
-1351 DYTHIGI
+1351 
-1358 QTGITDHLSV
+1358 
-1368 GTILTDERTNNR
+1368 
-1380 FDEGVSARNRSNG
+1380 
-1393 AHLFV
+1393 
-1398 KGENGALFAAADL
+1398 
-1411 GYSNSR
+1411 
-1417 TRFTNYDGAAV
+1417 
-1428 RRHAWDAGINTGIKI
+1428 
-1443 DTGINLRPYAGIRI
+1443 
-1457 NRSNGNRYVLD
+1457 
-1468 GAEINSPA
+1468 PA
-1476 QIQTTWHAGIRLDKT
+1476 QRG
-1491 VELGQAKLTPAF
+1491 
-1503 SSDYYHTRQN
+1503 
-1513 SGSALSVNDRT
+1513 RT
-1524 LLQQAAHGTLHT
+1524 
-1536 LQIDA
+1536 
-1541 EYKGWNAKLHAA
+1541 
-1553 YGKDSNSAR
+1553 SN
-1562 HKQAGIKI
+1562 
-1570 GYNW
+1570 

>member
-1 MRFTHTTPFYSVL
+1 MRFTHTTPFCSVL

-27 SIVRS
+27 SIVRN

-49 SVGAS
+49 AVGAS

-90 VHPQY
+90 IHPQY
-95 VNSVTHNSG
+95 VNSVKHNVG

-126 VSRNPHPGYD
+126 VSRNPHPDYD

-151 AALSSVP
+151 TALSSVP
-158 LLGNGQPKTN
+158 LLGNGQPKAN
-168 AYLDADR
+168 AYLDTDR

-196 TQTAPAYQ
+196 TRTAPAYQ
-204 YLTGGTALKVL
+204 YLTGGTPLKVL
-215 GSQNHGL
+215 GFQNHGL
-222 RVGGSLTDQPLN
+222 LVGGSLTDQPLN
-234 TYAIPGDSGSPLFAF
+234 TYAIAGDSGSPLFAF

-264 YTGFDNFFNN
+264 YAGFDNFFNK

-285 TIRQYETRM
+285 TIRQYETRL

-305 RDSGKGRSTLQGLNE
+305 RDNGNGDSTLQGLNE

-349 ILSSRFDNKTLM
+349 ILSSKFDNKTLM

-371 ALQFNSNF
+371 ALQFDSNF
-379 TVVGKNRTWQGAG
+379 TVVGKNHTWQGAG

-470 DSRQIKPENLYF
+470 DSQQIKSENLYF

-495 LTFTHIRH
+495 LAFTHIRH

-543 QGNAAVYEYINTHRN
+543 QGNAAVYEYINPHRN

-565 LKPGGNPSEFFP
+565 LKPGGNPREFFP
-577 LNMENSTSWQ
+577 LNMKNSTSWQ
-587 FVGNNKQQAAKQ
+587 FIGNNRQQAAKQ
-599 VVQAEN
+599 VAQAEN

-628 SYSKTNIEWVQ
+628 SYSKTN
-639 WSKHPTQAL
+639 
-648 ALYEYV
+648 
-654 NLHRGR
+654 
-660 RTDYYRLKEGGNPSA
+660 
-675 YFPWDAYSTQ
+675 
-685 DWEFLGH
+685 
-692 DREAA
+692 EAA

-833 HSGNTHCTPNAVLK
+833 HSGSTHCTPNAVLK

-857 QVHGDIT
+857 QVRGDIT

-907 ALTLDGAQITLTPDF
+907 ALTLDGAQITLNPDF

-948 LTDIVRKQNDLL
+948 LTGIVRKQNAPPQT
-960 KLEGDSRGAFQIHV
+960 GRGQPRRIPNPRQKHRTRTSNNRIAC
-974 RNTGQEPQTT
+974 TCEPQSETQPP
-984 ESLALVSFNPKH
+984 SPIHPPKRLC
-996 SHQARFTLQNGYA
+996 RFGCL
-1009 DLGAYRYILRKNNNG
+1009 
-1024 YSLYNPLKEAELQIE
+1024 PLHPPQ
-1039 ATRAEHERNQRA
+1039 
-1051 YDKLH
+1051 
-1056 AKLTLKQQE
+1056 KQQ
-1065 TERLQHVHQQAQ
+1065 RIQP
-1077 TNQNGSEGR
+1077 
-1086 LTQINREINQL
+1086 
-1097 QQNFNQT
+1097 
-1104 AAEYNRANH
+1104 
-1113 SRTLKRRSIYGQY
+1113 
-1126 IRLQNTLH
+1126 
-1134 SRQQQATDISRQV
+1134 V
-1147 QHDSDATR
+1147 Q
-1155 QALQAWQNSQ
+1155 
-1165 TELARIDSQVQYLS
+1165 
-1179 AQLKQT
+1179 
-1185 DPLTGILTRAQNLC
+1185 
-1199 AAQGYSADI
+1199 
-1208 CRQVAKAAD
+1208 
-1217 TNDLTLFETE
+1217 
-1227 LDTYIERVE
+1227 
-1236 TAESELDKARQ
+1236 
-1247 GGDAQA
+1247 
-1253 VETAR
+1253 
-1258 HAYLNALNRL
+1258 
-1268 SRQIHSLETG
+1268 
-1278 VAGIRMPN
+1278 
-1286 QAELISRS
+1286 
-1294 ANTAVSEQVAYNT
+1294 
-1307 GRQQAGRRI
+1307 
-1316 DRHLTDPQQQNI
+1316 
-1328 WLETGTQQTDY
+1328 
-1339 HSGTHRPYQQTT
+1339 
-1351 DYTHIGI
+1351 
-1358 QTGITDHLSV
+1358 
-1368 GTILTDERTNNR
+1368 
-1380 FDEGVSARNRSNG
+1380 
-1393 AHLFV
+1393 
-1398 KGENGALFAAADL
+1398 
-1411 GYSNSR
+1411 
-1417 TRFTNYDGAAV
+1417 
-1428 RRHAWDAGINTGIKI
+1428 
-1443 DTGINLRPYAGIRI
+1443 
-1457 NRSNGNRYVLD
+1457 
-1468 GAEINSPA
+1468 PA
-1476 QIQTTWHAGIRLDKT
+1476 QRG
-1491 VELGQAKLTPAF
+1491 
-1503 SSDYYHTRQN
+1503 
-1513 SGSALSVNDRT
+1513 RT
-1524 LLQQAAHGTLHT
+1524 
-1536 LQIDA
+1536 
-1541 EYKGWNAKLHAA
+1541 
-1553 YGKDSNSAR
+1553 SN
-1562 HKQAGIKI
+1562 
-1570 GYNW
+1570 

>member
-1 MRFTHTTPFYSVL
+1 MRFTHTIPFYSVL

-49 SVGAS
+49 AVGAS

-65 LGRVLNG
+65 LGRVLSG

-95 VNSVTHNSG
+95 VNSVKHNVG

-126 VSRNPHPGYD
+126 VSRNPHPDYD

-158 LLGNGQPKTN
+158 LLGNGQPKAN
-168 AYLDADR
+168 AYLDTDR

-196 TQTAPAYQ
+196 TRTAPAYQ
-204 YLTGGTALKVL
+204 YLTGGTPLKVL
-215 GSQNHGL
+215 GFQNHGL
-222 RVGGSLTDQPLN
+222 LVGGSLTDQPLN
-234 TYAIPGDSGSPLFAF
+234 TYAVAGDSGSPLFAF

-264 YTGFDNFFNN
+264 YAGFDNFFNK

-285 TIRQYETRM
+285 TIRQYETRL

-305 RDSGKGRSTLQGLNE
+305 RDNGNGDSTLQGLNE

-371 ALQFNSNF
+371 ALQFDSNF
-379 TVVGKNRTWQGAG
+379 TVVGKNHTWQGAG

-470 DSRQIKPENLYF
+470 DSQQIKPENLYF

-495 LTFTHIRH
+495 LAFTHIRH

-543 QGNAAVYEYINTHRN
+543 QGNAAVYEYINPHRN

-565 LKPGGNPSEFFP
+565 LKPGGNPREFFP
-577 LNMENSTSWQ
+577 LNMKNSTSWQ
-587 FVGNNKQQAAKQ
+587 FIGNNRQQAAEQ
-599 VVQAEN
+599 VAQAEN

-628 SYSKTNIEWVQ
+628 SYSKTN
-639 WSKHPTQAL
+639 
-648 ALYEYV
+648 
-654 NLHRGR
+654 
-660 RTDYYRLKEGGNPSA
+660 
-675 YFPWDAYSTQ
+675 
-685 DWEFLGH
+685 
-692 DREAA
+692 EAA

-776 EWTDGSFKAA
+776 EWIDGSFKAA

-821 TQGKTPECYRSY
+821 IQGKTPECYRSY
-833 HSGNTHCTPNAVLK
+833 HSGSTHCTPNAVLK

-857 QVHGDIT
+857 QVRGDIT

-907 ALTLDGAQITLTPDF
+907 ALTLDGAQITLNPDF

-948 LTDIVRKQNDLL
+948 LTGIVRKQNAPPPSNW
-960 KLEGDSRGAFQIHV
+960 KGTA
-974 RNTGQEPQTT
+974 
-984 ESLALVSFNPKH
+984 AAH
-996 SHQARFTLQNGYA
+996 SKSTSKTP
-1009 DLGAYRYILRKNNNG
+1009 DKN
-1024 YSLYNPLKEAELQIE
+1024 
-1039 ATRAEHERNQRA
+1039 
-1051 YDKLH
+1051 
-1056 AKLTLKQQE
+1056 LKQ
-1065 TERLQHVHQQAQ
+1065 
-1077 TNQNGSEGR
+1077 
-1086 LTQINREINQL
+1086 
-1097 QQNFNQT
+1097 
-1104 AAEYNRANH
+1104 
-1113 SRTLKRRSIYGQY
+1113 
-1126 IRLQNTLH
+1126 
-1134 SRQQQATDISRQV
+1134 
-1147 QHDSDATR
+1147 
-1155 QALQAWQNSQ
+1155 
-1165 TELARIDSQVQYLS
+1165 
-1179 AQLKQT
+1179 
-1185 DPLTGILTRAQNLC
+1185 P
-1199 AAQGYSADI
+1199 
-1208 CRQVAKAAD
+1208 
-1217 TNDLTLFETE
+1217 
-1227 LDTYIERVE
+1227 
-1236 TAESELDKARQ
+1236 
-1247 GGDAQA
+1247 
-1253 VETAR
+1253 
-1258 HAYLNALNRL
+1258 NRL
-1268 SRQIHSLETG
+1268 
-1278 VAGIRMPN
+1278 
-1286 QAELISRS
+1286 
-1294 ANTAVSEQVAYNT
+1294 
-1307 GRQQAGRRI
+1307 
-1316 DRHLTDPQQQNI
+1316 HL
-1328 WLETGTQQTDY
+1328 
-1339 HSGTHRPYQQTT
+1339 
-1351 DYTHIGI
+1351 
-1358 QTGITDHLSV
+1358 
-1368 GTILTDERTNNR
+1368 
-1380 FDEGVSARNRSNG
+1380 
-1393 AHLFV
+1393 
-1398 KGENGALFAAADL
+1398 
-1411 GYSNSR
+1411 
-1417 TRFTNYDGAAV
+1417 
-1428 RRHAWDAGINTGIKI
+1428 
-1443 DTGINLRPYAGIRI
+1443 
-1457 NRSNGNRYVLD
+1457 
-1468 GAEINSPA
+1468 
-1476 QIQTTWHAGIRLDKT
+1476 
-1491 VELGQAKLTPAF
+1491 
-1503 SSDYYHTRQN
+1503 
-1513 SGSALSVNDRT
+1513 
-1524 LLQQAAHGTLHT
+1524 
-1536 LQIDA
+1536 
-1541 EYKGWNAKLHAA
+1541 
-1553 YGKDSNSAR
+1553 
-1562 HKQAGIKI
+1562 
-1570 GYNW
+1570 

>member
-1 MRFTHTTPFYSVL
+1 MRFTHTIPFYSVL

-49 SVGAS
+49 AVGAS

-65 LGRVLNG
+65 LGRVLSG

-95 VNSVTHNSG
+95 VNSVKHNVG

-126 VSRNPHPGYD
+126 VSRNPHPDYD

-158 LLGNGQPKTN
+158 LLGNGQPKAN
-168 AYLDADR
+168 AYLDTDR

-204 YLTGGTALKVL
+204 YLTGGTPLKVL
-215 GSQNHGL
+215 GFQNHGL
-222 RVGGSLTDQPLN
+222 LVGDSLTDQPLN
-234 TYAIPGDSGSPLFAF
+234 TYAVAGDSGSPLFAF

-264 YTGFDNFFNN
+264 YAGFDSFFNK

-285 TIRQYETRM
+285 TIRQYETRL

-305 RDSGKGRSTLQGLNE
+305 RDNGNGDSTLQGLNE

-371 ALQFNSNF
+371 ALQFDSNF
-379 TVVGKNRTWQGAG
+379 TVVGKNHTWQGAG

-421 IANGQGINQGD
+421 IANGQGISQGD

-470 DSRQIKPENLYF
+470 DSQQIKPENLYF

-495 LTFTHIRH
+495 LAFTHIRH

-543 QGNAAVYEYINTHRN
+543 QGNAAVYEYINPHRN

-565 LKPGGNPSEFFP
+565 LKPGGNPREFFP
-577 LNMENSTSWQ
+577 LNMKNSTSWQ
-587 FVGNNKQQAAKQ
+587 FIGNNRQQAAEQ
-599 VVQAEN
+599 VAQAEN

-628 SYSKTNIEWVQ
+628 SYSKTN
-639 WSKHPTQAL
+639 
-648 ALYEYV
+648 
-654 NLHRGR
+654 
-660 RTDYYRLKEGGNPSA
+660 
-675 YFPWDAYSTQ
+675 
-685 DWEFLGH
+685 
-692 DREAA
+692 EAA

-833 HSGNTHCTPNAVLK
+833 HSGSTHCTPNAVLK

-857 QVHGDIT
+857 QVRGDIT

-907 ALTLDGAQITLTPDF
+907 ALTLDGAQITLNPDF

-948 LTDIVRKQNDLL
+948 LTGIVRKQNAPL

-974 RNTGQEPQTT
+974 KNTGQEPQTT
-984 ESLALVSFNPKH
+984 ESLALVSLNPKH

-1039 ATRAEHERNQRA
+1039 ATRAEHERNQQA
-1051 YDKLH
+1051 Y
-1056 AKLTLKQQE
+1056 
-1065 TERLQHVHQQAQ
+1065 
-1077 TNQNGSEGR
+1077 
-1086 LTQINREINQL
+1086 NQL
-1097 QQNFNQT
+1097 
-1104 AAEYNRANH
+1104 
-1113 SRTLKRRSIYGQY
+1113 
-1126 IRLQNTLH
+1126 
-1134 SRQQQATDISRQV
+1134 QATDISRQV

-1236 TAESELDKARQ
+1236 MAESELDKARQ

-1268 SRQIHSLETG
+1268 SRQIHSLKTG

-1286 QAELISRS
+1286 LAELISRS
-1294 ANTAVSEQVAYNT
+1294 ANTAVSEQAAYNT

-1351 DYTHIGI
+1351 NYAHIGI
-1358 QTGITDHLSV
+1358 QTGITDRLSV

-1417 TRFTNYDGAAV
+1417 TRFTDYDGAAV

-1541 EYKGWNAKLHAA
+1541 GYKGWNAKLHAA
-1553 YGKDSNSAR
+1553 YGKDSNTAR

>member
-1 MRFTHTTPFYSVL
+1 MRFTHTTPFCSVL

-27 SIVRS
+27 SIVRN

-49 SVGAS
+49 TVGAS

-95 VNSVTHNSG
+95 VNSVKHNVG

-126 VSRNPHPGYD
+126 VSRNPHPDYD

-151 AALSSVP
+151 TALSSVP
-158 LLGNGQPKTN
+158 LLGNGQPKAN
-168 AYLDADR
+168 AYLDTDR

-196 TQTAPAYQ
+196 TRTAPAYQ
-204 YLTGGTALKVL
+204 YLTGGTPLKVL
-215 GSQNHGL
+215 GFQNHGL
-222 RVGGSLTDQPLN
+222 LVGGSLTDQPLN
-234 TYAIPGDSGSPLFAF
+234 TYAIAGDSGSPLFAF

-264 YTGFDNFFNN
+264 YAGFDNFFNK

-285 TIRQYETRM
+285 TIRQYETRL

-305 RDSGKGRSTLQGLNE
+305 RDNGNGNSTLQGLNE

-371 ALQFNSNF
+371 ALQFDSNF
-379 TVVGKNRTWQGAG
+379 TVVGKNHTWQGAG

-470 DSRQIKPENLYF
+470 DSQQIKPENLYF

-495 LTFTHIRH
+495 LAFTHIRH

-543 QGNAAVYEYINTHRN
+543 QGNAAVYEYINPHRN

-565 LKPGGNPSEFFP
+565 LKPGGNPREFFP
-577 LNMENSTSWQ
+577 LNMKNSTSWQ
-587 FVGNNKQQAAKQ
+587 FIGNNRQQAAEQ
-599 VVQAEN
+599 VAQAEN

-628 SYSKTNIEWVQ
+628 SYSKTN
-639 WSKHPTQAL
+639 
-648 ALYEYV
+648 
-654 NLHRGR
+654 
-660 RTDYYRLKEGGNPSA
+660 
-675 YFPWDAYSTQ
+675 
-685 DWEFLGH
+685 
-692 DREAA
+692 EAA

-821 TQGKTPECYRSY
+821 IQGKTPECYRSY
-833 HSGNTHCTPNAVLK
+833 HSGSTHCTPNAVLK

-857 QVHGDIT
+857 QVRGDIT

-907 ALTLDGAQITLTPDF
+907 ALTLDGAQITLNPDF

-948 LTDIVRKQNDLL
+948 LTGIVRKQNAPPQT
-960 KLEGDSRGAFQIHV
+960 GRGQPRRIPNPRQKHRTRTSNNRIAC
-974 RNTGQEPQTT
+974 TCEPQSETQPP
-984 ESLALVSFNPKH
+984 SPIHPPKRLC
-996 SHQARFTLQNGYA
+996 RFGCL
-1009 DLGAYRYILRKNNNG
+1009 
-1024 YSLYNPLKEAELQIE
+1024 PLHPPQ
-1039 ATRAEHERNQRA
+1039 
-1051 YDKLH
+1051 
-1056 AKLTLKQQE
+1056 KQQ
-1065 TERLQHVHQQAQ
+1065 RIQP
-1077 TNQNGSEGR
+1077 
-1086 LTQINREINQL
+1086 
-1097 QQNFNQT
+1097 
-1104 AAEYNRANH
+1104 
-1113 SRTLKRRSIYGQY
+1113 
-1126 IRLQNTLH
+1126 
-1134 SRQQQATDISRQV
+1134 V
-1147 QHDSDATR
+1147 Q
-1155 QALQAWQNSQ
+1155 
-1165 TELARIDSQVQYLS
+1165 
-1179 AQLKQT
+1179 
-1185 DPLTGILTRAQNLC
+1185 
-1199 AAQGYSADI
+1199 
-1208 CRQVAKAAD
+1208 
-1217 TNDLTLFETE
+1217 
-1227 LDTYIERVE
+1227 
-1236 TAESELDKARQ
+1236 
-1247 GGDAQA
+1247 
-1253 VETAR
+1253 
-1258 HAYLNALNRL
+1258 
-1268 SRQIHSLETG
+1268 
-1278 VAGIRMPN
+1278 
-1286 QAELISRS
+1286 
-1294 ANTAVSEQVAYNT
+1294 
-1307 GRQQAGRRI
+1307 
-1316 DRHLTDPQQQNI
+1316 
-1328 WLETGTQQTDY
+1328 
-1339 HSGTHRPYQQTT
+1339 
-1351 DYTHIGI
+1351 
-1358 QTGITDHLSV
+1358 
-1368 GTILTDERTNNR
+1368 
-1380 FDEGVSARNRSNG
+1380 
-1393 AHLFV
+1393 
-1398 KGENGALFAAADL
+1398 
-1411 GYSNSR
+1411 
-1417 TRFTNYDGAAV
+1417 
-1428 RRHAWDAGINTGIKI
+1428 
-1443 DTGINLRPYAGIRI
+1443 
-1457 NRSNGNRYVLD
+1457 
-1468 GAEINSPA
+1468 PA
-1476 QIQTTWHAGIRLDKT
+1476 QRG
-1491 VELGQAKLTPAF
+1491 
-1503 SSDYYHTRQN
+1503 
-1513 SGSALSVNDRT
+1513 RT
-1524 LLQQAAHGTLHT
+1524 
-1536 LQIDA
+1536 
-1541 EYKGWNAKLHAA
+1541 
-1553 YGKDSNSAR
+1553 SN
-1562 HKQAGIKI
+1562 
-1570 GYNW
+1570 

>member
-1 MRFTHTTPFYSVL
+1 MRFTHTTPFCSVL

-27 SIVRS
+27 SIVRN

-49 SVGAS
+49 AVGAS

-95 VNSVTHNSG
+95 VNSVKHNVG

-126 VSRNPHPGYD
+126 VSRNPHPDYD

-158 LLGNGQPKTN
+158 LLGNGQPKAN
-168 AYLDADR
+168 AYLDTDR

-196 TQTAPAYQ
+196 TRTAPAYQ
-204 YLTGGTALKVL
+204 YLTGGTPLKVL
-215 GSQNHGL
+215 GFQNHGL
-222 RVGGSLTDQPLN
+222 LVGGSLTDQPLN
-234 TYAIPGDSGSPLFAF
+234 TYAVAGDSGSPLFAF

-259 GVLST
+259 GVLGT
-264 YTGFDNFFNN
+264 YAGFDNFFNK

-285 TIRQYETRM
+285 TIRQYETRL

-305 RDSGKGRSTLQGLNE
+305 RDNGNGGSTLQGLNE
-320 RITLPIANPSLAPQN
+320 HITLPIANPSLAPQN
-335 DSRHMPSEDAGKTL
+335 DSRHMPSADAGKTL

-371 ALQFNSNF
+371 ALQFDSNF

-470 DSRQIKPENLYF
+470 DSQQIKPENLYF

-495 LTFTHIRH
+495 LAFTHIRH

-529 SPEHVEWVQWGNRP
+529 SPEYVEWVQWGNRP
-543 QGNAAVYEYINTHRN
+543 QGNAAVYEYINPHRN

-565 LKPGGNPSEFFP
+565 LKPGGNPREFFP

-587 FVGNNKQQAAKQ
+587 FIGNNRQQAAEQ
-599 VVQAEN
+599 VAQAEN

-628 SYSKTNIEWVQ
+628 SYSKTN
-639 WSKHPTQAL
+639 
-648 ALYEYV
+648 
-654 NLHRGR
+654 
-660 RTDYYRLKEGGNPSA
+660 
-675 YFPWDAYSTQ
+675 
-685 DWEFLGH
+685 
-692 DREAA
+692 EAA

-807 DITAYDLSGIDLGF
+807 DITAYNLSGIDLGF
-821 TQGKTPECYRSY
+821 IQGKTPECYRSY
-833 HSGNTHCTPNAVLK
+833 HSGSTHCTPNAVLK

-857 QVHGDIT
+857 QVRGDIT

-907 ALTLDGAQITLTPDF
+907 ALTLDGAQITLNPDF

-948 LTDIVRKQNDLL
+948 LTGIVRKQNAPPPSNW
-960 KLEGDSRGAFQIHV
+960 KGTA
-974 RNTGQEPQTT
+974 
-984 ESLALVSFNPKH
+984 AAH
-996 SHQARFTLQNGYA
+996 SKSTSKTP
-1009 DLGAYRYILRKNNNG
+1009 DKN
-1024 YSLYNPLKEAELQIE
+1024 
-1039 ATRAEHERNQRA
+1039 
-1051 YDKLH
+1051 
-1056 AKLTLKQQE
+1056 LKQ
-1065 TERLQHVHQQAQ
+1065 
-1077 TNQNGSEGR
+1077 
-1086 LTQINREINQL
+1086 
-1097 QQNFNQT
+1097 
-1104 AAEYNRANH
+1104 
-1113 SRTLKRRSIYGQY
+1113 
-1126 IRLQNTLH
+1126 
-1134 SRQQQATDISRQV
+1134 
-1147 QHDSDATR
+1147 
-1155 QALQAWQNSQ
+1155 
-1165 TELARIDSQVQYLS
+1165 
-1179 AQLKQT
+1179 
-1185 DPLTGILTRAQNLC
+1185 P
-1199 AAQGYSADI
+1199 
-1208 CRQVAKAAD
+1208 
-1217 TNDLTLFETE
+1217 
-1227 LDTYIERVE
+1227 
-1236 TAESELDKARQ
+1236 
-1247 GGDAQA
+1247 
-1253 VETAR
+1253 
-1258 HAYLNALNRL
+1258 NRL
-1268 SRQIHSLETG
+1268 
-1278 VAGIRMPN
+1278 
-1286 QAELISRS
+1286 
-1294 ANTAVSEQVAYNT
+1294 
-1307 GRQQAGRRI
+1307 
-1316 DRHLTDPQQQNI
+1316 HL
-1328 WLETGTQQTDY
+1328 
-1339 HSGTHRPYQQTT
+1339 
-1351 DYTHIGI
+1351 
-1358 QTGITDHLSV
+1358 
-1368 GTILTDERTNNR
+1368 
-1380 FDEGVSARNRSNG
+1380 
-1393 AHLFV
+1393 
-1398 KGENGALFAAADL
+1398 
-1411 GYSNSR
+1411 
-1417 TRFTNYDGAAV
+1417 
-1428 RRHAWDAGINTGIKI
+1428 
-1443 DTGINLRPYAGIRI
+1443 
-1457 NRSNGNRYVLD
+1457 
-1468 GAEINSPA
+1468 
-1476 QIQTTWHAGIRLDKT
+1476 
-1491 VELGQAKLTPAF
+1491 
-1503 SSDYYHTRQN
+1503 
-1513 SGSALSVNDRT
+1513 
-1524 LLQQAAHGTLHT
+1524 
-1536 LQIDA
+1536 
-1541 EYKGWNAKLHAA
+1541 
-1553 YGKDSNSAR
+1553 
-1562 HKQAGIKI
+1562 
-1570 GYNW
+1570 

>member
-1 MRFTHTTPFYSVL
+1 MRFTHTIPFYSVL

-49 SVGAS
+49 AVGAS

-65 LGRVLNG
+65 LGRVLSG

-95 VNSVTHNSG
+95 VNSVKHNVG

-126 VSRNPHPGYD
+126 VSRNPHPDYD

-158 LLGNGQPKTN
+158 LLGNGQPKAN
-168 AYLDADR
+168 AYLDTDR

-204 YLTGGTALKVL
+204 YLTGGTPLKVL
-215 GSQNHGL
+215 GFQNHGL
-222 RVGGSLTDQPLN
+222 LVGDSLTDQPLN
-234 TYAIPGDSGSPLFAF
+234 TYAVAGDSGSPLFAF

-264 YTGFDNFFNN
+264 YAGFDSFFNK

-285 TIRQYETRM
+285 TIRQYETRL

-305 RDSGKGRSTLQGLNE
+305 RDNGNGDSTLQGLNE

-371 ALQFNSNF
+371 ALQFDSNF
-379 TVVGKNRTWQGAG
+379 TVVGKNHTWQGAG

-470 DSRQIKPENLYF
+470 DSQQIKPENLYF

-495 LTFTHIRH
+495 LAFTHIRH

-543 QGNAAVYEYINTHRN
+543 QGNAAVYEYINPHRN

-565 LKPGGNPSEFFP
+565 LKPGGNPREFFP
-577 LNMENSTSWQ
+577 LNMKNSTSWQ
-587 FVGNNKQQAAKQ
+587 FIGNNRQQAAEQ
-599 VVQAEN
+599 VAQAEN

-628 SYSKTNIEWVQ
+628 SYSKTN
-639 WSKHPTQAL
+639 
-648 ALYEYV
+648 
-654 NLHRGR
+654 
-660 RTDYYRLKEGGNPSA
+660 
-675 YFPWDAYSTQ
+675 
-685 DWEFLGH
+685 
-692 DREAA
+692 EAA

-833 HSGNTHCTPNAVLK
+833 HSGSTHCTPNAVLK

-857 QVHGDIT
+857 QVRGDIT

-907 ALTLDGAQITLTPDF
+907 ALTLDGAQITLNPDF

-948 LTDIVRKQNDLL
+948 LTGIVRKQNAPPQT
-960 KLEGDSRGAFQIHV
+960 GRGQPRRIPNPRQKHRTRTSNNRIAC
-974 RNTGQEPQTT
+974 TCEPQSETQPP
-984 ESLALVSFNPKH
+984 SPIHPPKRLC
-996 SHQARFTLQNGYA
+996 RFGCLPPHPPQ
-1009 DLGAYRYILRKNNNG
+1009 
-1024 YSLYNPLKEAELQIE
+1024 
-1039 ATRAEHERNQRA
+1039 
-1051 YDKLH
+1051 
-1056 AKLTLKQQE
+1056 KQQ
-1065 TERLQHVHQQAQ
+1065 RIQP
-1077 TNQNGSEGR
+1077 
-1086 LTQINREINQL
+1086 
-1097 QQNFNQT
+1097 
-1104 AAEYNRANH
+1104 
-1113 SRTLKRRSIYGQY
+1113 
-1126 IRLQNTLH
+1126 
-1134 SRQQQATDISRQV
+1134 V
-1147 QHDSDATR
+1147 Q
-1155 QALQAWQNSQ
+1155 
-1165 TELARIDSQVQYLS
+1165 
-1179 AQLKQT
+1179 
-1185 DPLTGILTRAQNLC
+1185 
-1199 AAQGYSADI
+1199 
-1208 CRQVAKAAD
+1208 
-1217 TNDLTLFETE
+1217 
-1227 LDTYIERVE
+1227 
-1236 TAESELDKARQ
+1236 
-1247 GGDAQA
+1247 
-1253 VETAR
+1253 
-1258 HAYLNALNRL
+1258 
-1268 SRQIHSLETG
+1268 
-1278 VAGIRMPN
+1278 
-1286 QAELISRS
+1286 
-1294 ANTAVSEQVAYNT
+1294 
-1307 GRQQAGRRI
+1307 
-1316 DRHLTDPQQQNI
+1316 
-1328 WLETGTQQTDY
+1328 
-1339 HSGTHRPYQQTT
+1339 
-1351 DYTHIGI
+1351 
-1358 QTGITDHLSV
+1358 
-1368 GTILTDERTNNR
+1368 
-1380 FDEGVSARNRSNG
+1380 
-1393 AHLFV
+1393 
-1398 KGENGALFAAADL
+1398 
-1411 GYSNSR
+1411 
-1417 TRFTNYDGAAV
+1417 
-1428 RRHAWDAGINTGIKI
+1428 
-1443 DTGINLRPYAGIRI
+1443 
-1457 NRSNGNRYVLD
+1457 
-1468 GAEINSPA
+1468 PA
-1476 QIQTTWHAGIRLDKT
+1476 QRG
-1491 VELGQAKLTPAF
+1491 
-1503 SSDYYHTRQN
+1503 
-1513 SGSALSVNDRT
+1513 RT
-1524 LLQQAAHGTLHT
+1524 
-1536 LQIDA
+1536 
-1541 EYKGWNAKLHAA
+1541 
-1553 YGKDSNSAR
+1553 SN
-1562 HKQAGIKI
+1562 
-1570 GYNW
+1570 

>member
-1 MRFTHTTPFYSVL
+1 MRFTHTTPFCSVL

-27 SIVRS
+27 SIVRN

-49 SVGAS
+49 AVGAS

-95 VNSVTHNSG
+95 VNSVKHNVG

-126 VSRNPHPGYD
+126 VSRNPHPDYD

-158 LLGNGQPKTN
+158 LLGNGQPKAN
-168 AYLDADR
+168 AYLDTDR

-196 TQTAPAYQ
+196 TRTAPAYQ
-204 YLTGGTALKVL
+204 YLTGGTPLKVL
-215 GSQNHGL
+215 GFQNHGL
-222 RVGGSLTDQPLN
+222 LVGGSLTDQPLN
-234 TYAIPGDSGSPLFAF
+234 TYAVAGDSGSPLFAF

-259 GVLST
+259 GVLGT
-264 YTGFDNFFNN
+264 YAGFDNFFNK

-285 TIRQYETRM
+285 TIRQYETRL

-305 RDSGKGRSTLQGLNE
+305 RDNGNGGSTLQGLNE
-320 RITLPIANPSLAPQN
+320 HITLPIANPSLAPQN
-335 DSRHMPSEDAGKTL
+335 DSRHMPSADAGKTL

-371 ALQFNSNF
+371 ALQFDSNF

-470 DSRQIKPENLYF
+470 DSQQIKPENLYF

-495 LTFTHIRH
+495 LAFTHIRH

-529 SPEHVEWVQWGNRP
+529 SPEYVEWVQWGNRP
-543 QGNAAVYEYINTHRN
+543 QGNAAVYEYINPHRN

-565 LKPGGNPSEFFP
+565 LKPGGNPREFFP

-587 FVGNNKQQAAKQ
+587 FIGNNRQQAAEQ
-599 VVQAEN
+599 VAQAEN

-628 SYSKTNIEWVQ
+628 SYSKTN
-639 WSKHPTQAL
+639 
-648 ALYEYV
+648 
-654 NLHRGR
+654 
-660 RTDYYRLKEGGNPSA
+660 
-675 YFPWDAYSTQ
+675 
-685 DWEFLGH
+685 
-692 DREAA
+692 EAA

-807 DITAYDLSGIDLGF
+807 DITAYNLSGIDLGF
-821 TQGKTPECYRSY
+821 IQGKTPECYRSY
-833 HSGNTHCTPNAVLK
+833 HSGSTHCTPNAVLK

-857 QVHGDIT
+857 QVRGDIT

-907 ALTLDGAQITLTPDF
+907 ALTLDGAQITLNPDF

-948 LTDIVRKQNDLL
+948 LTGIVRKQNAPPQT
-960 KLEGDSRGAFQIHV
+960 GRGQPRRIPNPRQKHRTRTSNNRIAC
-974 RNTGQEPQTT
+974 TCEPQSETQPP
-984 ESLALVSFNPKH
+984 NPIHPPKRLC
-996 SHQARFTLQNGYA
+996 RFGCL
-1009 DLGAYRYILRKNNNG
+1009 
-1024 YSLYNPLKEAELQIE
+1024 PLHPPQ
-1039 ATRAEHERNQRA
+1039 
-1051 YDKLH
+1051 
-1056 AKLTLKQQE
+1056 KQQ
-1065 TERLQHVHQQAQ
+1065 RIQP
-1077 TNQNGSEGR
+1077 
-1086 LTQINREINQL
+1086 
-1097 QQNFNQT
+1097 
-1104 AAEYNRANH
+1104 
-1113 SRTLKRRSIYGQY
+1113 
-1126 IRLQNTLH
+1126 
-1134 SRQQQATDISRQV
+1134 V
-1147 QHDSDATR
+1147 Q
-1155 QALQAWQNSQ
+1155 
-1165 TELARIDSQVQYLS
+1165 
-1179 AQLKQT
+1179 
-1185 DPLTGILTRAQNLC
+1185 
-1199 AAQGYSADI
+1199 
-1208 CRQVAKAAD
+1208 
-1217 TNDLTLFETE
+1217 
-1227 LDTYIERVE
+1227 
-1236 TAESELDKARQ
+1236 
-1247 GGDAQA
+1247 
-1253 VETAR
+1253 
-1258 HAYLNALNRL
+1258 
-1268 SRQIHSLETG
+1268 
-1278 VAGIRMPN
+1278 
-1286 QAELISRS
+1286 
-1294 ANTAVSEQVAYNT
+1294 
-1307 GRQQAGRRI
+1307 
-1316 DRHLTDPQQQNI
+1316 
-1328 WLETGTQQTDY
+1328 
-1339 HSGTHRPYQQTT
+1339 
-1351 DYTHIGI
+1351 
-1358 QTGITDHLSV
+1358 
-1368 GTILTDERTNNR
+1368 
-1380 FDEGVSARNRSNG
+1380 
-1393 AHLFV
+1393 
-1398 KGENGALFAAADL
+1398 
-1411 GYSNSR
+1411 
-1417 TRFTNYDGAAV
+1417 
-1428 RRHAWDAGINTGIKI
+1428 
-1443 DTGINLRPYAGIRI
+1443 
-1457 NRSNGNRYVLD
+1457 
-1468 GAEINSPA
+1468 PA
-1476 QIQTTWHAGIRLDKT
+1476 QRG
-1491 VELGQAKLTPAF
+1491 
-1503 SSDYYHTRQN
+1503 
-1513 SGSALSVNDRT
+1513 RT
-1524 LLQQAAHGTLHT
+1524 
-1536 LQIDA
+1536 
-1541 EYKGWNAKLHAA
+1541 
-1553 YGKDSNSAR
+1553 SN
-1562 HKQAGIKI
+1562 
-1570 GYNW
+1570 

>member
-1 MRFTHTTPFYSVL
+1 MRFTHTTPFCSVL

-27 SIVRS
+27 SIVRN

-49 SVGAS
+49 TVGAS

-95 VNSVTHNSG
+95 VNSVKHNVG

-126 VSRNPHPGYD
+126 VSRNLHPDYD

-158 LLGNGQPKTN
+158 LLGNGQPKAN
-168 AYLDADR
+168 AYLDTDR

-196 TQTAPAYQ
+196 TRTAPAYQ
-204 YLTGGTALKVL
+204 YLTGGTPLKVL
-215 GSQNHGL
+215 GFQNHGL
-222 RVGGSLTDQPLN
+222 LVGGSLTDQPLN
-234 TYAIPGDSGSPLFAF
+234 TYAIAGDSGSPLFAF

-264 YTGFDNFFNN
+264 YAGFDNFFNK

-285 TIRQYETRM
+285 TIRQYETRL

-305 RDSGKGRSTLQGLNE
+305 RDNGNGDSTLQGLNE

-371 ALQFNSNF
+371 ALQFDSNF
-379 TVVGKNRTWQGAG
+379 TVVGKNHTWQGAG

-470 DSRQIKPENLYF
+470 DSQQIKPENLYF

-495 LTFTHIRH
+495 LAFTHIRH

-543 QGNAAVYEYINTHRN
+543 QGNAAVYEYINPHRN

-565 LKPGGNPSEFFP
+565 LKPGGNPREFFP
-577 LNMENSTSWQ
+577 LNMKNSTSWQ
-587 FVGNNKQQAAKQ
+587 FIGNNRQQAAKQ
-599 VVQAEN
+599 VAQAEN

-628 SYSKTNIEWVQ
+628 SYSKTN
-639 WSKHPTQAL
+639 
-648 ALYEYV
+648 
-654 NLHRGR
+654 
-660 RTDYYRLKEGGNPSA
+660 
-675 YFPWDAYSTQ
+675 
-685 DWEFLGH
+685 
-692 DREAA
+692 EAA

-833 HSGNTHCTPNAVLK
+833 HSGSTHCTPNAVLK

-857 QVHGDIT
+857 QVRGDIT

-907 ALTLDGAQITLTPDF
+907 ALTLDGAQITLNPDF

-948 LTDIVRKQNDLL
+948 LTGIVRKQNAPPPSNW
-960 KLEGDSRGAFQIHV
+960 KGTA
-974 RNTGQEPQTT
+974 
-984 ESLALVSFNPKH
+984 AAH
-996 SHQARFTLQNGYA
+996 SKSTSKTP
-1009 DLGAYRYILRKNNNG
+1009 DKN
-1024 YSLYNPLKEAELQIE
+1024 
-1039 ATRAEHERNQRA
+1039 
-1051 YDKLH
+1051 
-1056 AKLTLKQQE
+1056 LKQ
-1065 TERLQHVHQQAQ
+1065 
-1077 TNQNGSEGR
+1077 
-1086 LTQINREINQL
+1086 
-1097 QQNFNQT
+1097 
-1104 AAEYNRANH
+1104 
-1113 SRTLKRRSIYGQY
+1113 
-1126 IRLQNTLH
+1126 
-1134 SRQQQATDISRQV
+1134 
-1147 QHDSDATR
+1147 
-1155 QALQAWQNSQ
+1155 
-1165 TELARIDSQVQYLS
+1165 
-1179 AQLKQT
+1179 
-1185 DPLTGILTRAQNLC
+1185 P
-1199 AAQGYSADI
+1199 
-1208 CRQVAKAAD
+1208 
-1217 TNDLTLFETE
+1217 
-1227 LDTYIERVE
+1227 
-1236 TAESELDKARQ
+1236 
-1247 GGDAQA
+1247 
-1253 VETAR
+1253 
-1258 HAYLNALNRL
+1258 NRL
-1268 SRQIHSLETG
+1268 
-1278 VAGIRMPN
+1278 
-1286 QAELISRS
+1286 
-1294 ANTAVSEQVAYNT
+1294 
-1307 GRQQAGRRI
+1307 
-1316 DRHLTDPQQQNI
+1316 HL
-1328 WLETGTQQTDY
+1328 
-1339 HSGTHRPYQQTT
+1339 
-1351 DYTHIGI
+1351 
-1358 QTGITDHLSV
+1358 
-1368 GTILTDERTNNR
+1368 
-1380 FDEGVSARNRSNG
+1380 
-1393 AHLFV
+1393 
-1398 KGENGALFAAADL
+1398 
-1411 GYSNSR
+1411 
-1417 TRFTNYDGAAV
+1417 
-1428 RRHAWDAGINTGIKI
+1428 
-1443 DTGINLRPYAGIRI
+1443 
-1457 NRSNGNRYVLD
+1457 
-1468 GAEINSPA
+1468 
-1476 QIQTTWHAGIRLDKT
+1476 
-1491 VELGQAKLTPAF
+1491 
-1503 SSDYYHTRQN
+1503 
-1513 SGSALSVNDRT
+1513 
-1524 LLQQAAHGTLHT
+1524 
-1536 LQIDA
+1536 
-1541 EYKGWNAKLHAA
+1541 
-1553 YGKDSNSAR
+1553 
-1562 HKQAGIKI
+1562 
-1570 GYNW
+1570 

>member
-1 MRFTHTTPFYSVL
+1 MRFTHTTPFCSVL

-27 SIVRS
+27 SIVRN

-49 SVGAS
+49 AVGAS

-90 VHPQY
+90 IHPQY
-95 VNSVTHNSG
+95 VNSVKHNVG

-126 VSRNPHPGYD
+126 VSRNPHPDYD

-158 LLGNGQPKTN
+158 LLGNGQPKAN
-168 AYLDADR
+168 AYLDTDR

-204 YLTGGTALKVL
+204 YLTGGTPLKVL
-215 GSQNHGL
+215 GFQNHGL
-222 RVGGSLTDQPLN
+222 LVGDSLTDQPLN
-234 TYAIPGDSGSPLFAF
+234 TYAVAGDSGSPLFAF

-264 YTGFDNFFNN
+264 YAGFDSFFNK

-285 TIRQYETRM
+285 TIRQYETRL

-305 RDSGKGRSTLQGLNE
+305 RDNGNGDSTLQGLNE

-371 ALQFNSNF
+371 ALQFDSNF
-379 TVVGKNRTWQGAG
+379 TVVGKNHTWQGAG

-470 DSRQIKPENLYF
+470 DSQQIKPENLYF

-495 LTFTHIRH
+495 LAFTHIRH

-543 QGNAAVYEYINTHRN
+543 QGNAAVYEYINPHRN

-565 LKPGGNPSEFFP
+565 LKPGGNPREFFP
-577 LNMENSTSWQ
+577 LNMKNSTSWQ
-587 FVGNNKQQAAKQ
+587 FIGNNRQQAAEQ
-599 VVQAEN
+599 VAQAEN

-628 SYSKTNIEWVQ
+628 SYSKTN
-639 WSKHPTQAL
+639 
-648 ALYEYV
+648 
-654 NLHRGR
+654 
-660 RTDYYRLKEGGNPSA
+660 
-675 YFPWDAYSTQ
+675 
-685 DWEFLGH
+685 
-692 DREAA
+692 EAA

-833 HSGNTHCTPNAVLK
+833 HSGSTHCTPNAVLK

-857 QVHGDIT
+857 QVRGDIT

-907 ALTLDGAQITLTPDF
+907 ALTLDGAQITLNPDF

-948 LTDIVRKQNDLL
+948 LTGIVRKQNAPPL

-974 RNTGQEPQTT
+974 KNTGQEPQTT
-984 ESLALVSFNPKH
+984 ESLALVSLNPKH

-1039 ATRAEHERNQRA
+1039 ATRAEHERNQQA
-1051 YDKLH
+1051 Y
-1056 AKLTLKQQE
+1056 
-1065 TERLQHVHQQAQ
+1065 
-1077 TNQNGSEGR
+1077 
-1086 LTQINREINQL
+1086 NQL
-1097 QQNFNQT
+1097 
-1104 AAEYNRANH
+1104 
-1113 SRTLKRRSIYGQY
+1113 
-1126 IRLQNTLH
+1126 
-1134 SRQQQATDISRQV
+1134 QATDISRQV

-1236 TAESELDKARQ
+1236 MAESELDKARQ

-1268 SRQIHSLETG
+1268 SRQIHSLKTG

-1286 QAELISRS
+1286 LAELISRS
-1294 ANTAVSEQVAYNT
+1294 ANTAVSEQAAYNT

-1351 DYTHIGI
+1351 NYAHIGI
-1358 QTGITDHLSV
+1358 QTGITDRLSV

-1417 TRFTNYDGAAV
+1417 TRFTDYDGAAV

-1541 EYKGWNAKLHAA
+1541 GYKGWNAKLHAA
-1553 YGKDSNSAR
+1553 YGKDSNTAR

>member
-1 MRFTHTTPFYSVL
+1 MRFTHTIPFYSVL

-49 SVGAS
+49 AVGAS

-65 LGRVLNG
+65 LGRVLSG

-95 VNSVTHNSG
+95 VNSVKHNVG

-126 VSRNPHPGYD
+126 VSRNPHPDYD

-158 LLGNGQPKTN
+158 LLGNGQPKAN
-168 AYLDADR
+168 AYLDTDR

-204 YLTGGTALKVL
+204 YLTGGTPLKVL
-215 GSQNHGL
+215 GFQNHGL
-222 RVGGSLTDQPLN
+222 LVGGSLTDQPLN
-234 TYAIPGDSGSPLFAF
+234 TYAVAGDSGSPLFAF

-264 YTGFDNFFNN
+264 YAGFDNFFNK

-285 TIRQYETRM
+285 TIRQYETRL

-305 RDSGKGRSTLQGLNE
+305 RDNGNGDSTLQGLNE

-371 ALQFNSNF
+371 ALQFDSNF
-379 TVVGKNRTWQGAG
+379 TVVGKNHTWQGAG

-470 DSRQIKPENLYF
+470 DSQQIKPENLYF

-495 LTFTHIRH
+495 LAFTHIRH

-543 QGNAAVYEYINTHRN
+543 QGNAAVYEYINPHRN

-565 LKPGGNPSEFFP
+565 LKPGGNPREFFP

-587 FVGNNKQQAAKQ
+587 FIGNNRQQAAEQ
-599 VVQAEN
+599 VAQAEN

-628 SYSKTNIEWVQ
+628 SYSKTN
-639 WSKHPTQAL
+639 
-648 ALYEYV
+648 
-654 NLHRGR
+654 
-660 RTDYYRLKEGGNPSA
+660 
-675 YFPWDAYSTQ
+675 
-685 DWEFLGH
+685 
-692 DREAA
+692 EAA

-807 DITAYDLSGIDLGF
+807 DITAYNLSGIDLGF
-821 TQGKTPECYRSY
+821 IQGKTPECYRSY
-833 HSGNTHCTPNAVLK
+833 HSGSTHCTPNAVLK

-857 QVHGDIT
+857 QVRGDIT

-907 ALTLDGAQITLTPDF
+907 ALTLDGAQITLNPDF

-948 LTDIVRKQNDLL
+948 LTGIVRKQNAPPL

-974 RNTGQEPQTT
+974 KNTGQEPQTT
-984 ESLALVSFNPKH
+984 ESLALVSLNPKH
-996 SHQARFTLQNGYA
+996 SHQTRFTLQNGYA

-1024 YSLYNPLKEAELQIE
+1024 YSLYNPLKEAE
-1039 ATRAEHERNQRA
+1039 HERNQQA
-1051 YDKLH
+1051 Y
-1056 AKLTLKQQE
+1056 
-1065 TERLQHVHQQAQ
+1065 
-1077 TNQNGSEGR
+1077 
-1086 LTQINREINQL
+1086 NQL
-1097 QQNFNQT
+1097 
-1104 AAEYNRANH
+1104 
-1113 SRTLKRRSIYGQY
+1113 
-1126 IRLQNTLH
+1126 
-1134 SRQQQATDISRQV
+1134 QATDISRQV

-1236 TAESELDKARQ
+1236 MAESELDKARQ

-1268 SRQIHSLETG
+1268 SRQIHSLKTG

-1286 QAELISRS
+1286 LAELISRS
-1294 ANTAVSEQVAYNT
+1294 ANTAVSEQAAYNT

-1351 DYTHIGI
+1351 NYTHIGI
-1358 QTGITDHLSV
+1358 QTGITDRLSV

-1417 TRFTNYDGAAV
+1417 TRFTDYDGAAV

-1541 EYKGWNAKLHAA
+1541 GYKGWNAKLHAA
-1553 YGKDSNSAR
+1553 YGKDSNTAR

>member
-1 MRFTHTTPFYSVL
+1 MRFTHTTPFCSVL

-27 SIVRS
+27 SIVRN

-49 SVGAS
+49 TVGAS

-95 VNSVTHNSG
+95 VNSVKHNVG

-114 QNPEEQAYTYRL
+114 QNLEEQAYTYRL
-126 VSRNPHPGYD
+126 VSRNPHPDYD

-151 AALSSVP
+151 TALSSVP
-158 LLGNGQPKTN
+158 LLGNGQPKAN
-168 AYLDADR
+168 AYLDTDR

-196 TQTAPAYQ
+196 TRTAPAYQ
-204 YLTGGTALKVL
+204 YLTGGTPLKVL
-215 GSQNHGL
+215 GFQNHGL
-222 RVGGSLTDQPLN
+222 LVGGSLTDQPLN
-234 TYAIPGDSGSPLFAF
+234 TYAIAGDSGSPLFAF

-264 YTGFDNFFNN
+264 YAGFDNFFNK

-285 TIRQYETRM
+285 TIRQYETRL

-305 RDSGKGRSTLQGLNE
+305 RDNGNGNSTLQGLNE

-371 ALQFNSNF
+371 ALQFDSNF
-379 TVVGKNRTWQGAG
+379 TVVGKNHTWQGAG

-470 DSRQIKPENLYF
+470 DSQQIKPENLYF

-495 LTFTHIRH
+495 LAFTHIRH

-543 QGNAAVYEYINTHRN
+543 QGNAAVYEYINPHRN

-565 LKPGGNPSEFFP
+565 LKPGGNPREFFP
-577 LNMENSTSWQ
+577 LNMKNSTSWQ
-587 FVGNNKQQAAKQ
+587 FIGNNRQQAAEQ
-599 VVQAEN
+599 VAQAEN

-628 SYSKTNIEWVQ
+628 SYSKTN
-639 WSKHPTQAL
+639 
-648 ALYEYV
+648 
-654 NLHRGR
+654 
-660 RTDYYRLKEGGNPSA
+660 
-675 YFPWDAYSTQ
+675 
-685 DWEFLGH
+685 
-692 DREAA
+692 EAA

-833 HSGNTHCTPNAVLK
+833 HSGSTHCTPNAVLK

-857 QVHGDIT
+857 QVRGDIT

-907 ALTLDGAQITLTPDF
+907 ALTLDGAQITLNPDF

-948 LTDIVRKQNDLL
+948 LTGIVRKQNAPPPSNW
-960 KLEGDSRGAFQIHV
+960 KGTA
-974 RNTGQEPQTT
+974 
-984 ESLALVSFNPKH
+984 AAH
-996 SHQARFTLQNGYA
+996 SKSTSKTP
-1009 DLGAYRYILRKNNNG
+1009 DKN
-1024 YSLYNPLKEAELQIE
+1024 
-1039 ATRAEHERNQRA
+1039 
-1051 YDKLH
+1051 
-1056 AKLTLKQQE
+1056 LKQ
-1065 TERLQHVHQQAQ
+1065 
-1077 TNQNGSEGR
+1077 
-1086 LTQINREINQL
+1086 
-1097 QQNFNQT
+1097 
-1104 AAEYNRANH
+1104 
-1113 SRTLKRRSIYGQY
+1113 
-1126 IRLQNTLH
+1126 
-1134 SRQQQATDISRQV
+1134 
-1147 QHDSDATR
+1147 
-1155 QALQAWQNSQ
+1155 
-1165 TELARIDSQVQYLS
+1165 
-1179 AQLKQT
+1179 
-1185 DPLTGILTRAQNLC
+1185 P
-1199 AAQGYSADI
+1199 
-1208 CRQVAKAAD
+1208 
-1217 TNDLTLFETE
+1217 
-1227 LDTYIERVE
+1227 
-1236 TAESELDKARQ
+1236 
-1247 GGDAQA
+1247 
-1253 VETAR
+1253 
-1258 HAYLNALNRL
+1258 NRL
-1268 SRQIHSLETG
+1268 
-1278 VAGIRMPN
+1278 
-1286 QAELISRS
+1286 
-1294 ANTAVSEQVAYNT
+1294 
-1307 GRQQAGRRI
+1307 
-1316 DRHLTDPQQQNI
+1316 HL
-1328 WLETGTQQTDY
+1328 
-1339 HSGTHRPYQQTT
+1339 
-1351 DYTHIGI
+1351 
-1358 QTGITDHLSV
+1358 
-1368 GTILTDERTNNR
+1368 
-1380 FDEGVSARNRSNG
+1380 
-1393 AHLFV
+1393 
-1398 KGENGALFAAADL
+1398 
-1411 GYSNSR
+1411 
-1417 TRFTNYDGAAV
+1417 
-1428 RRHAWDAGINTGIKI
+1428 
-1443 DTGINLRPYAGIRI
+1443 
-1457 NRSNGNRYVLD
+1457 
-1468 GAEINSPA
+1468 
-1476 QIQTTWHAGIRLDKT
+1476 
-1491 VELGQAKLTPAF
+1491 
-1503 SSDYYHTRQN
+1503 
-1513 SGSALSVNDRT
+1513 
-1524 LLQQAAHGTLHT
+1524 
-1536 LQIDA
+1536 
-1541 EYKGWNAKLHAA
+1541 
-1553 YGKDSNSAR
+1553 
-1562 HKQAGIKI
+1562 
-1570 GYNW
+1570 

>member
-1 MRFTHTTPFYSVL
+1 MRFTHTIPFYSVL

-49 SVGAS
+49 AVGAS

-65 LGRVLNG
+65 LGRVLSG

-95 VNSVTHNSG
+95 VNSVKHNVG

-126 VSRNPHPGYD
+126 VSRNPHPDYD

-158 LLGNGQPKTN
+158 LLGNGQPKAN
-168 AYLDADR
+168 AYLDTDR

-204 YLTGGTALKVL
+204 YLTGGTPLKVL
-215 GSQNHGL
+215 GFQNHGL
-222 RVGGSLTDQPLN
+222 LVGDSLTDQPLN
-234 TYAIPGDSGSPLFAF
+234 TYAVAGDSGSPLFAF

-264 YTGFDNFFNN
+264 YAGFDSFFNK

-285 TIRQYETRM
+285 TIRQYETRL

-305 RDSGKGRSTLQGLNE
+305 RDNGNGDSTLQGLNE

-371 ALQFNSNF
+371 ALQFDSNF
-379 TVVGKNRTWQGAG
+379 IVVGKNHTWQGAG

-470 DSRQIKPENLYF
+470 DSQQIKPENLYF

-495 LTFTHIRH
+495 LAFTHIRH

-543 QGNAAVYEYINTHRN
+543 QGNAAVYEYINPHRN

-565 LKPGGNPSEFFP
+565 LKPGGNPREFFP
-577 LNMENSTSWQ
+577 LNMKNSTSWQ
-587 FVGNNKQQAAKQ
+587 FIGNNRQQAAEQ
-599 VVQAEN
+599 VAQAEN

-628 SYSKTNIEWVQ
+628 SYSKTN
-639 WSKHPTQAL
+639 
-648 ALYEYV
+648 
-654 NLHRGR
+654 
-660 RTDYYRLKEGGNPSA
+660 
-675 YFPWDAYSTQ
+675 
-685 DWEFLGH
+685 
-692 DREAA
+692 EAA

-833 HSGNTHCTPNAVLK
+833 HSGSTHCTPNAVLK

-857 QVHGDIT
+857 QVRGDIT

-907 ALTLDGAQITLTPDF
+907 ALTLDGAQITLNPDF

-948 LTDIVRKQNDLL
+948 LTGIVRKQNAPL

-974 RNTGQEPQTT
+974 KNTGQEPQTT
-984 ESLALVSFNPKH
+984 ESLALVSLNPKH

-1039 ATRAEHERNQRA
+1039 ATRAEHERNQQA
-1051 YDKLH
+1051 Y
-1056 AKLTLKQQE
+1056 
-1065 TERLQHVHQQAQ
+1065 
-1077 TNQNGSEGR
+1077 
-1086 LTQINREINQL
+1086 NQL
-1097 QQNFNQT
+1097 
-1104 AAEYNRANH
+1104 
-1113 SRTLKRRSIYGQY
+1113 
-1126 IRLQNTLH
+1126 
-1134 SRQQQATDISRQV
+1134 QATDISRQV

-1236 TAESELDKARQ
+1236 MAESELDKARQ

-1268 SRQIHSLETG
+1268 SRQIHSLKTG

-1286 QAELISRS
+1286 LAELISRS
-1294 ANTAVSEQVAYNT
+1294 ANTAVSEQAAYNT
-1307 GRQQAGRRI
+1307 GRQQAGLRI

-1351 DYTHIGI
+1351 NYAHIGI
-1358 QTGITDHLSV
+1358 QTGITDRLSV

-1417 TRFTNYDGAAV
+1417 TRFTDYDGAAV

-1541 EYKGWNAKLHAA
+1541 GYKGWNAKLHAA
-1553 YGKDSNSAR
+1553 YGKDSNTAR

>member
-1 MRFTHTTPFYSVL
+1 MRFTHTTPFCSVL

-27 SIVRS
+27 SIVRN

-49 SVGAS
+49 AVGAS

-90 VHPQY
+90 IHPQY
-95 VNSVTHNSG
+95 VNSVKHNVG

-126 VSRNPHPGYD
+126 VSRNPHPDYD

-158 LLGNGQPKTN
+158 LLGNGQPKAN
-168 AYLDADR
+168 AYLDTDR

-196 TQTAPAYQ
+196 TRTAPAYQ
-204 YLTGGTALKVL
+204 YLTGGTPLKVL
-215 GSQNHGL
+215 GFQNHGL
-222 RVGGSLTDQPLN
+222 LVGGSLTDQPLN
-234 TYAIPGDSGSPLFAF
+234 TYAIAGDSGSPLFAF

-264 YTGFDNFFNN
+264 YAGFDNFFNK

-285 TIRQYETRM
+285 TIRQYETRL

-305 RDSGKGRSTLQGLNE
+305 RDNGNGDSTLQGLNE

-371 ALQFNSNF
+371 ALQFDSNF
-379 TVVGKNRTWQGAG
+379 TVVGKNHTWQGAG

-470 DSRQIKPENLYF
+470 DSQQIKPENLYF

-495 LTFTHIRH
+495 LAFTHIRH

-543 QGNAAVYEYINTHRN
+543 QGNAAVYEYINPHRN

-565 LKPGGNPSEFFP
+565 LKPGGNPREFFP

-587 FVGNNKQQAAKQ
+587 FIGNNRQQAAKQ
-599 VVQAEN
+599 VAQAEN

-628 SYSKTNIEWVQ
+628 SYSKTNIEWVNGPNTPHKPSPYTNTPTRTGAGVPTITA
-639 WSKHPTQAL
+639 SKKAATPAPTSHGMPTAPK
-648 ALYEYV
+648 
-654 NLHRGR
+654 
-660 RTDYYRLKEGGNPSA
+660 TGNFS
-675 YFPWDAYSTQ
+675 DMT
-685 DWEFLGH
+685 G
-692 DREAA
+692 EAA

-807 DITAYDLSGIDLGF
+807 DITAYDLSGI
-821 TQGKTPECYRSY
+821 
-833 HSGNTHCTPNAVLK
+833 
-847 AENYRALPAT
+847 
-857 QVHGDIT
+857 
-864 LNDRSELRLG
+864 
-874 KAHLYGSI
+874 
-882 RAGKDTAVRMEADS
+882 
-896 NWTLSQSSHTG
+896 
-907 ALTLDGAQITLTPDF
+907 
-922 ANNTHNNRFNTLTV
+922 
-936 NGTLDGFGTFRF
+936 
-948 LTDIVRKQNDLL
+948 VRKQNAPPL

-974 RNTGQEPQTT
+974 KNTGQEPQTT
-984 ESLALVSFNPKH
+984 ESLALVSLNPKH

-1039 ATRAEHERNQRA
+1039 ATRAEHERNQQA
-1051 YDKLH
+1051 Y
-1056 AKLTLKQQE
+1056 
-1065 TERLQHVHQQAQ
+1065 
-1077 TNQNGSEGR
+1077 
-1086 LTQINREINQL
+1086 NQL
-1097 QQNFNQT
+1097 
-1104 AAEYNRANH
+1104 
-1113 SRTLKRRSIYGQY
+1113 
-1126 IRLQNTLH
+1126 
-1134 SRQQQATDISRQV
+1134 QATDISRQV

-1199 AAQGYSADI
+1199 AAQGYSVDI

-1236 TAESELDKARQ
+1236 MAESELDKARQ

-1268 SRQIHSLETG
+1268 SRQIHSLKTG

-1286 QAELISRS
+1286 LAELISRS
-1294 ANTAVSEQVAYNT
+1294 ANTAVSEQAAYNT

-1351 DYTHIGI
+1351 NYAHISI
-1358 QTGITDHLSV
+1358 QTGITDRLSV

-1417 TRFTNYDGAAV
+1417 TRFTDYDGAAV

-1503 SSDYYHTRQN
+1503 SSDYYDTRQN

-1541 EYKGWNAKLHAA
+1541 GYKGWNAKLHAA
-1553 YGKDSNSAR
+1553 YGKDSNTAR

>member
-1 MRFTHTTPFYSVL
+1 MRFTHTIPFYSVL

-49 SVGAS
+49 AVGAS

-65 LGRVLNG
+65 LGRVLSG

-95 VNSVTHNSG
+95 VNSVKHNVG

-126 VSRNPHPGYD
+126 VSRNPHPDYD

-158 LLGNGQPKTN
+158 LLGNGQPKAN
-168 AYLDADR
+168 AYLDTDR

-204 YLTGGTALKVL
+204 YLTGGTPLKVL
-215 GSQNHGL
+215 GFQNHGL
-222 RVGGSLTDQPLN
+222 LVGDSLTDQPLN
-234 TYAIPGDSGSPLFAF
+234 TYAVAGDSGSPLFAF

-264 YTGFDNFFNN
+264 YAGFDSFFNK

-285 TIRQYETRM
+285 TIRQYETRL

-305 RDSGKGRSTLQGLNE
+305 RDNGNGDSTLQGLNE

-371 ALQFNSNF
+371 ALQFDSNF
-379 TVVGKNRTWQGAG
+379 TVVGKNHTWQGAG

-470 DSRQIKPENLYF
+470 DSQQIKPENLYF

-495 LTFTHIRH
+495 LAFTHIRH

-543 QGNAAVYEYINTHRN
+543 QGNAAVYEYINPHRN

-565 LKPGGNPSEFFP
+565 LKPGGNPREFFP
-577 LNMENSTSWQ
+577 LNMKNSTSWQ
-587 FVGNNKQQAAKQ
+587 FIGNNRQQAAEQ
-599 VVQAEN
+599 VAQAEN

-628 SYSKTNIEWVQ
+628 SYSKTN
-639 WSKHPTQAL
+639 
-648 ALYEYV
+648 
-654 NLHRGR
+654 
-660 RTDYYRLKEGGNPSA
+660 
-675 YFPWDAYSTQ
+675 
-685 DWEFLGH
+685 
-692 DREAA
+692 EAA

-833 HSGNTHCTPNAVLK
+833 HSGSTHCTPNAVLK

-857 QVHGDIT
+857 QVRGDIT

-907 ALTLDGAQITLTPDF
+907 ALTLDGAQITLNPDF

-948 LTDIVRKQNDLL
+948 LTGIVRKQNAPPL

-974 RNTGQEPQTT
+974 KNTGQEPQTT
-984 ESLALVSFNPKH
+984 ESLALVSLNPKH

-1039 ATRAEHERNQRA
+1039 ATRAEHERNQQA
-1051 YDKLH
+1051 Y
-1056 AKLTLKQQE
+1056 
-1065 TERLQHVHQQAQ
+1065 
-1077 TNQNGSEGR
+1077 
-1086 LTQINREINQL
+1086 NQL
-1097 QQNFNQT
+1097 
-1104 AAEYNRANH
+1104 
-1113 SRTLKRRSIYGQY
+1113 
-1126 IRLQNTLH
+1126 
-1134 SRQQQATDISRQV
+1134 QATDISRQV

-1199 AAQGYSADI
+1199 AAQGYSVDI

-1236 TAESELDKARQ
+1236 MAESELDKARQ

-1268 SRQIHSLETG
+1268 SRQIHSLKTG

-1286 QAELISRS
+1286 LAELISRS
-1294 ANTAVSEQVAYNT
+1294 ANTAVSEQAAYNT

-1351 DYTHIGI
+1351 NYAHISI
-1358 QTGITDHLSV
+1358 QTGITDRLSV

-1417 TRFTNYDGAAV
+1417 TRFTDYDGAAV

-1503 SSDYYHTRQN
+1503 SSDYYDTRQN

-1541 EYKGWNAKLHAA
+1541 GYKGWNAKLHAA
-1553 YGKDSNSAR
+1553 YGKDSNTAR

>member
-1 MRFTHTTPFYSVL
+1 M
-14 STLGLFAVSPAYS
+14 
-27 SIVRS
+27 
-32 DVDYQYFRDF
+32 
-42 AENKGAF
+42 
-49 SVGAS
+49 
-54 NISIQDKQGKI
+54 
-65 LGRVLNG
+65 
-72 IPMPDFRVSN
+72 
-82 RQTAIATL
+82 
-90 VHPQY
+90 
-95 VNSVTHNSG
+95 
-104 YGSIQFGNDT
+104 
-114 QNPEEQAYTYRL
+114 
-126 VSRNPHPGYD
+126 
-136 YHLPRLNKLVTEISP
+136 
-151 AALSSVP
+151 
-158 LLGNGQPKTN
+158 
-168 AYLDADR
+168 
-175 FPYFVR
+175 
-181 LGSGTQQVRKADGTR
+181 
-196 TQTAPAYQ
+196 
-204 YLTGGTALKVL
+204 
-215 GSQNHGL
+215 
-222 RVGGSLTDQPLN
+222 
-234 TYAIPGDSGSPLFAF
+234 
-249 DKHENRWVLA
+249 
-259 GVLST
+259 
-264 YTGFDNFFNN
+264 
-274 YIVTQPEFIRS
+274 
-285 TIRQYETRM
+285 
-294 DVGLTTNELIW
+294 
-305 RDSGKGRSTLQGLNE
+305 
-320 RITLPIANPSLAPQN
+320 
-335 DSRHMPSEDAGKTL
+335 
-349 ILSSRFDNKTLM
+349 
-361 LADNINQGAG
+361 
-371 ALQFNSNF
+371 
-379 TVVGKNRTWQGAG
+379 
-392 VIVADGKRVF
+392 
-402 WQVSNPK
+402 
-409 GDRLSKLGAGTL
+409 
-421 IANGQGINQGD
+421 
-432 ISIGEGTVVLAQK
+432 
-445 AASDG
+445 
-450 SKQAFNQVGITSG
+450 
-463 RGTAVLA
+463 
-470 DSRQIKPENLYF
+470 
-482 GFRGGRLDLNGNN
+482 
-495 LTFTHIRH
+495 
-503 ADGGAQIVNHNPD
+503 
-516 QAATLTLT
+516 
-524 GNPVL
+524 
-529 SPEHVEWVQWGNRP
+529 QWGNRP
-543 QGNAAVYEYINTHRN
+543 QGNAAVYEYINPHRN

-565 LKPGGNPSEFFP
+565 LKPGGNPREFFP
-577 LNMENSTSWQ
+577 LNMKNSTSWQ
-587 FVGNNKQQAAKQ
+587 FIGNNRQQAAKQ
-599 VVQAEN
+599 VAQAEN

-628 SYSKTNIEWVQ
+628 SYSKTN
-639 WSKHPTQAL
+639 
-648 ALYEYV
+648 
-654 NLHRGR
+654 
-660 RTDYYRLKEGGNPSA
+660 
-675 YFPWDAYSTQ
+675 
-685 DWEFLGH
+685 
-692 DREAA
+692 EAA

-833 HSGNTHCTPNAVLK
+833 HSGSTHCTPNAVLK

-857 QVHGDIT
+857 QVRGDIT

-907 ALTLDGAQITLTPDF
+907 ALTLDGAQITLNPDF

-948 LTDIVRKQNDLL
+948 LTGIVRKQNAPPL

-974 RNTGQEPQTT
+974 KNTGQEPQTT
-984 ESLALVSFNPKH
+984 ESLALVSLNPKH

-1039 ATRAEHERNQRA
+1039 ATRAEHERNQQA
-1051 YDKLH
+1051 Y
-1056 AKLTLKQQE
+1056 
-1065 TERLQHVHQQAQ
+1065 
-1077 TNQNGSEGR
+1077 
-1086 LTQINREINQL
+1086 NQL
-1097 QQNFNQT
+1097 
-1104 AAEYNRANH
+1104 
-1113 SRTLKRRSIYGQY
+1113 
-1126 IRLQNTLH
+1126 
-1134 SRQQQATDISRQV
+1134 QATDISRQV

-1236 TAESELDKARQ
+1236 MAESELDKARQ

-1268 SRQIHSLETG
+1268 SRQIHSLKTG

-1286 QAELISRS
+1286 LAELISRS
-1294 ANTAVSEQVAYNT
+1294 ANTAVSEQAAYNT

-1351 DYTHIGI
+1351 NYAHIGI
-1358 QTGITDHLSV
+1358 QTGITDRLSV

-1417 TRFTNYDGAAV
+1417 TRFTDYDGAAV

-1541 EYKGWNAKLHAA
+1541 GYKGWNAKLHAA
-1553 YGKDSNSAR
+1553 YGKDSNTAR

>member
-1 MRFTHTTPFYSVL
+1 MRFTHTIPFYSVL

-49 SVGAS
+49 AVGAS

-65 LGRVLNG
+65 LGRVLSG

-95 VNSVTHNSG
+95 VNSVKHNVG

-126 VSRNPHPGYD
+126 VSRNPHPDYD

-158 LLGNGQPKTN
+158 LLGNGQPKAN
-168 AYLDADR
+168 AYLDTDR

-204 YLTGGTALKVL
+204 YLTGGTPLKVL
-215 GSQNHGL
+215 GFQNHGL
-222 RVGGSLTDQPLN
+222 LVGDSLTDQPLN
-234 TYAIPGDSGSPLFAF
+234 TYAVAGDSGSPLFAF

-264 YTGFDNFFNN
+264 YAGFDSFFNK

-285 TIRQYETRM
+285 TIRQYETRL

-305 RDSGKGRSTLQGLNE
+305 RDNGNGDSTLQGLNE

-371 ALQFNSNF
+371 ALQFDSNF
-379 TVVGKNRTWQGAG
+379 TVVGKNHTWQGAG

-470 DSRQIKPENLYF
+470 DSQQIKPENLYF

-495 LTFTHIRH
+495 LAFTHIRH

-543 QGNAAVYEYINTHRN
+543 QGNAAVYEYINPHRN

-565 LKPGGNPSEFFP
+565 LKPGGNPREFFP
-577 LNMENSTSWQ
+577 LNMKNSTSWQ
-587 FVGNNKQQAAKQ
+587 FIGNNRQQAAEQ
-599 VVQAEN
+599 VTQAEN

-628 SYSKTNIEWVQ
+628 SYSKTN
-639 WSKHPTQAL
+639 
-648 ALYEYV
+648 
-654 NLHRGR
+654 
-660 RTDYYRLKEGGNPSA
+660 
-675 YFPWDAYSTQ
+675 
-685 DWEFLGH
+685 
-692 DREAA
+692 EAA

-833 HSGNTHCTPNAVLK
+833 HSGSTHCTPNAVLK

-857 QVHGDIT
+857 QVRGDIT

-907 ALTLDGAQITLTPDF
+907 ALTLDGAQITLNPDF

-948 LTDIVRKQNDLL
+948 LTGIVRKQNAPPSNW
-960 KLEGDSRGAFQIHV
+960 KGTA
-974 RNTGQEPQTT
+974 
-984 ESLALVSFNPKH
+984 AAH
-996 SHQARFTLQNGYA
+996 SKSTSKTP
-1009 DLGAYRYILRKNNNG
+1009 DKN
-1024 YSLYNPLKEAELQIE
+1024 
-1039 ATRAEHERNQRA
+1039 
-1051 YDKLH
+1051 
-1056 AKLTLKQQE
+1056 LKQ
-1065 TERLQHVHQQAQ
+1065 
-1077 TNQNGSEGR
+1077 
-1086 LTQINREINQL
+1086 
-1097 QQNFNQT
+1097 
-1104 AAEYNRANH
+1104 
-1113 SRTLKRRSIYGQY
+1113 
-1126 IRLQNTLH
+1126 
-1134 SRQQQATDISRQV
+1134 
-1147 QHDSDATR
+1147 
-1155 QALQAWQNSQ
+1155 
-1165 TELARIDSQVQYLS
+1165 
-1179 AQLKQT
+1179 
-1185 DPLTGILTRAQNLC
+1185 P
-1199 AAQGYSADI
+1199 
-1208 CRQVAKAAD
+1208 
-1217 TNDLTLFETE
+1217 
-1227 LDTYIERVE
+1227 
-1236 TAESELDKARQ
+1236 
-1247 GGDAQA
+1247 
-1253 VETAR
+1253 
-1258 HAYLNALNRL
+1258 NRL
-1268 SRQIHSLETG
+1268 
-1278 VAGIRMPN
+1278 
-1286 QAELISRS
+1286 
-1294 ANTAVSEQVAYNT
+1294 
-1307 GRQQAGRRI
+1307 
-1316 DRHLTDPQQQNI
+1316 HL
-1328 WLETGTQQTDY
+1328 
-1339 HSGTHRPYQQTT
+1339 
-1351 DYTHIGI
+1351 
-1358 QTGITDHLSV
+1358 
-1368 GTILTDERTNNR
+1368 
-1380 FDEGVSARNRSNG
+1380 
-1393 AHLFV
+1393 
-1398 KGENGALFAAADL
+1398 
-1411 GYSNSR
+1411 
-1417 TRFTNYDGAAV
+1417 
-1428 RRHAWDAGINTGIKI
+1428 
-1443 DTGINLRPYAGIRI
+1443 
-1457 NRSNGNRYVLD
+1457 
-1468 GAEINSPA
+1468 
-1476 QIQTTWHAGIRLDKT
+1476 
-1491 VELGQAKLTPAF
+1491 
-1503 SSDYYHTRQN
+1503 
-1513 SGSALSVNDRT
+1513 
-1524 LLQQAAHGTLHT
+1524 
-1536 LQIDA
+1536 
-1541 EYKGWNAKLHAA
+1541 
-1553 YGKDSNSAR
+1553 
-1562 HKQAGIKI
+1562 
-1570 GYNW
+1570 

>member
-1 MRFTHTTPFYSVL
+1 MRFTHTTPFCSVL

-27 SIVRS
+27 SIVRN

-49 SVGAS
+49 TVGAS

-95 VNSVTHNSG
+95 VNSVKHNVG

-126 VSRNPHPGYD
+126 VSRNPHPDYD

-158 LLGNGQPKTN
+158 LLGNGQPKAN
-168 AYLDADR
+168 AYLDTDR

-196 TQTAPAYQ
+196 TRTAPAYQ
-204 YLTGGTALKVL
+204 YLTGGTPLKVL
-215 GSQNHGL
+215 GFQNHGL
-222 RVGGSLTDQPLN
+222 LVGGSLTDQPLN
-234 TYAIPGDSGSPLFAF
+234 TYAIAGDSGSPLFAF

-264 YTGFDNFFNN
+264 YAGFDNFFNK

-285 TIRQYETRM
+285 TIRQYETRL

-305 RDSGKGRSTLQGLNE
+305 RDNGNGNSTLQGLNE

-371 ALQFNSNF
+371 ALQFDSNF
-379 TVVGKNRTWQGAG
+379 TVVGKNHTWQGAG

-470 DSRQIKPENLYF
+470 DSQQIKPENLYF

-495 LTFTHIRH
+495 LAFTHIRH

-543 QGNAAVYEYINTHRN
+543 QGNAAVYEYINPHRN

-565 LKPGGNPSEFFP
+565 LKPGGNPREFFP

-587 FVGNNKQQAAKQ
+587 FIGNNRQQAAKQ
-599 VVQAEN
+599 VAQAEN

-628 SYSKTNIEWVQ
+628 SYSKTN
-639 WSKHPTQAL
+639 
-648 ALYEYV
+648 
-654 NLHRGR
+654 
-660 RTDYYRLKEGGNPSA
+660 
-675 YFPWDAYSTQ
+675 
-685 DWEFLGH
+685 
-692 DREAA
+692 EAA

-807 DITAYDLSGIDLGF
+807 DITAYNLSGIDLGF
-821 TQGKTPECYRSY
+821 IQGKTPECYRSY
-833 HSGNTHCTPNAVLK
+833 HSGSTHCTPNAVLK

-857 QVHGDIT
+857 QVRGDIT

-907 ALTLDGAQITLTPDF
+907 ALTLDGAQITLNPDF

-948 LTDIVRKQNDLL
+948 LTGIVRKQNAPPQT
-960 KLEGDSRGAFQIHV
+960 GRGQPRRIPNPRQKHRTRTSNNRIAC
-974 RNTGQEPQTT
+974 TCEPQSETQPP
-984 ESLALVSFNPKH
+984 NPIHPPKRLC
-996 SHQARFTLQNGYA
+996 RFGCL
-1009 DLGAYRYILRKNNNG
+1009 
-1024 YSLYNPLKEAELQIE
+1024 PLHPPQ
-1039 ATRAEHERNQRA
+1039 
-1051 YDKLH
+1051 
-1056 AKLTLKQQE
+1056 KQQ
-1065 TERLQHVHQQAQ
+1065 RIQP
-1077 TNQNGSEGR
+1077 
-1086 LTQINREINQL
+1086 
-1097 QQNFNQT
+1097 
-1104 AAEYNRANH
+1104 
-1113 SRTLKRRSIYGQY
+1113 
-1126 IRLQNTLH
+1126 
-1134 SRQQQATDISRQV
+1134 V
-1147 QHDSDATR
+1147 Q
-1155 QALQAWQNSQ
+1155 
-1165 TELARIDSQVQYLS
+1165 
-1179 AQLKQT
+1179 
-1185 DPLTGILTRAQNLC
+1185 
-1199 AAQGYSADI
+1199 
-1208 CRQVAKAAD
+1208 
-1217 TNDLTLFETE
+1217 
-1227 LDTYIERVE
+1227 
-1236 TAESELDKARQ
+1236 
-1247 GGDAQA
+1247 
-1253 VETAR
+1253 
-1258 HAYLNALNRL
+1258 
-1268 SRQIHSLETG
+1268 
-1278 VAGIRMPN
+1278 
-1286 QAELISRS
+1286 
-1294 ANTAVSEQVAYNT
+1294 
-1307 GRQQAGRRI
+1307 
-1316 DRHLTDPQQQNI
+1316 
-1328 WLETGTQQTDY
+1328 
-1339 HSGTHRPYQQTT
+1339 
-1351 DYTHIGI
+1351 
-1358 QTGITDHLSV
+1358 
-1368 GTILTDERTNNR
+1368 
-1380 FDEGVSARNRSNG
+1380 
-1393 AHLFV
+1393 
-1398 KGENGALFAAADL
+1398 
-1411 GYSNSR
+1411 
-1417 TRFTNYDGAAV
+1417 
-1428 RRHAWDAGINTGIKI
+1428 
-1443 DTGINLRPYAGIRI
+1443 
-1457 NRSNGNRYVLD
+1457 
-1468 GAEINSPA
+1468 PA
-1476 QIQTTWHAGIRLDKT
+1476 QRG
-1491 VELGQAKLTPAF
+1491 
-1503 SSDYYHTRQN
+1503 
-1513 SGSALSVNDRT
+1513 
-1524 LLQQAAHGTLHT
+1524 GT
-1536 LQIDA
+1536 
-1541 EYKGWNAKLHAA
+1541 
-1553 YGKDSNSAR
+1553 
-1562 HKQAGIKI
+1562 
-1570 GYNW
+1570 

>member
-1 MRFTHTTPFYSVL
+1 MRFTHTIPFYSVL

-49 SVGAS
+49 AVGAS

-65 LGRVLNG
+65 LGRVLSG

-95 VNSVTHNSG
+95 VNSVKHNVG

-126 VSRNPHPGYD
+126 VSRNPHPDYD

-158 LLGNGQPKTN
+158 LLGNGQPKAN
-168 AYLDADR
+168 AYLDTDR

-204 YLTGGTALKVL
+204 YLTGGTPLKVL
-215 GSQNHGL
+215 GFQNHGL
-222 RVGGSLTDQPLN
+222 LVGDSLTDQPLN
-234 TYAIPGDSGSPLFAF
+234 TYAVAGDSGSPLFAF

-264 YTGFDNFFNN
+264 YAGFDSFFNK

-285 TIRQYETRM
+285 TIRQYETRL

-305 RDSGKGRSTLQGLNE
+305 RDNGNGDSTLQGLNE

-371 ALQFNSNF
+371 ALQFDSNF
-379 TVVGKNRTWQGAG
+379 TVVGKNHTWQGAG

-470 DSRQIKPENLYF
+470 DSQQIKPENLYF

-495 LTFTHIRH
+495 LAFTHIRH

-543 QGNAAVYEYINTHRN
+543 QGNAAVYEYINPHRN

-565 LKPGGNPSEFFP
+565 LKPGGNPREFFP
-577 LNMENSTSWQ
+577 LNMKNSTSWQ
-587 FVGNNKQQAAKQ
+587 FIGNNRQQAAEQ
-599 VVQAEN
+599 VAQAEN

-628 SYSKTNIEWVQ
+628 SYSKTN
-639 WSKHPTQAL
+639 
-648 ALYEYV
+648 
-654 NLHRGR
+654 
-660 RTDYYRLKEGGNPSA
+660 
-675 YFPWDAYSTQ
+675 
-685 DWEFLGH
+685 
-692 DREAA
+692 EAA

-833 HSGNTHCTPNAVLK
+833 HSGSTHCTPNAVLK

-857 QVHGDIT
+857 QVRGDIT

-907 ALTLDGAQITLTPDF
+907 ALTLDGAQITLNPDF

-948 LTDIVRKQNDLL
+948 LTGIVRKQNAPPPL

-974 RNTGQEPQTT
+974 KNTGQEPQTT
-984 ESLALVSFNPKH
+984 ESLALVSLNPKH

-1039 ATRAEHERNQRA
+1039 ATRAEHERNQQA
-1051 YDKLH
+1051 Y
-1056 AKLTLKQQE
+1056 
-1065 TERLQHVHQQAQ
+1065 
-1077 TNQNGSEGR
+1077 
-1086 LTQINREINQL
+1086 NQL
-1097 QQNFNQT
+1097 
-1104 AAEYNRANH
+1104 
-1113 SRTLKRRSIYGQY
+1113 
-1126 IRLQNTLH
+1126 
-1134 SRQQQATDISRQV
+1134 QATDISRQV

-1236 TAESELDKARQ
+1236 MAESELDKARQ

-1268 SRQIHSLETG
+1268 SRQIHSLKTG

-1286 QAELISRS
+1286 LAELISRS
-1294 ANTAVSEQVAYNT
+1294 ANTAVSEQAAYNT

-1351 DYTHIGI
+1351 NYAHIGI
-1358 QTGITDHLSV
+1358 QTGITDRLSV

-1417 TRFTNYDGAAV
+1417 TRFTDYDGAAV

-1541 EYKGWNAKLHAA
+1541 GYKGWNAKLHAA
-1553 YGKDSNSAR
+1553 YGKDSNTAR

>member
-1 MRFTHTTPFYSVL
+1 MRFTHTIPFYSVL

-49 SVGAS
+49 AVGAS

-65 LGRVLNG
+65 LGRVLSG

-95 VNSVTHNSG
+95 VNSVKHNVG

-126 VSRNPHPGYD
+126 VSRNPHPDYD

-158 LLGNGQPKTN
+158 LLGNGQPKAN
-168 AYLDADR
+168 AYLDTDR

-204 YLTGGTALKVL
+204 YLTGGTPLKVL
-215 GSQNHGL
+215 GFQNHGL
-222 RVGGSLTDQPLN
+222 LVGDSLTDQPLN
-234 TYAIPGDSGSPLFAF
+234 TYAVAGDSGSPLFAF

-264 YTGFDNFFNN
+264 YAGFDSFFNK

-285 TIRQYETRM
+285 TIRQYETRL

-305 RDSGKGRSTLQGLNE
+305 RDNGNGDSTLQGLNE

-371 ALQFNSNF
+371 ALQFDSNF
-379 TVVGKNRTWQGAG
+379 TVVGKNHTWQGAG

-470 DSRQIKPENLYF
+470 DSQQIKPENLYF

-495 LTFTHIRH
+495 LAFTHIRH

-543 QGNAAVYEYINTHRN
+543 QGNAAVYEYINPHRN

-565 LKPGGNPSEFFP
+565 LKPGGNPREFFP
-577 LNMENSTSWQ
+577 LNMKNSTSWQ
-587 FVGNNKQQAAKQ
+587 FIGNNRQQAAEQ
-599 VVQAEN
+599 VAQAEN

-628 SYSKTNIEWVQ
+628 SYSKTN
-639 WSKHPTQAL
+639 
-648 ALYEYV
+648 
-654 NLHRGR
+654 
-660 RTDYYRLKEGGNPSA
+660 
-675 YFPWDAYSTQ
+675 
-685 DWEFLGH
+685 
-692 DREAA
+692 EAA

-792 HARLTAGRNTAHLDG
+792 HARLTAGRNTAHLNG

-833 HSGNTHCTPNAVLK
+833 HSGSTHCTPNAVLK

-857 QVHGDIT
+857 QVRGDIT

-907 ALTLDGAQITLTPDF
+907 ALTLDGAQITLNPDF

-948 LTDIVRKQNDLL
+948 LTGIVRKQNAPPPL

-974 RNTGQEPQTT
+974 KNTGQEPQTT
-984 ESLALVSFNPKH
+984 ESLALVSLNPKH

-1039 ATRAEHERNQRA
+1039 ATRAEHERNQQA
-1051 YDKLH
+1051 Y
-1056 AKLTLKQQE
+1056 
-1065 TERLQHVHQQAQ
+1065 
-1077 TNQNGSEGR
+1077 
-1086 LTQINREINQL
+1086 NQL
-1097 QQNFNQT
+1097 
-1104 AAEYNRANH
+1104 
-1113 SRTLKRRSIYGQY
+1113 
-1126 IRLQNTLH
+1126 
-1134 SRQQQATDISRQV
+1134 QATDISRQV

-1236 TAESELDKARQ
+1236 MAESELDKARQ

-1268 SRQIHSLETG
+1268 SRQIHSLKTG

-1286 QAELISRS
+1286 LAELISRS
-1294 ANTAVSEQVAYNT
+1294 ANTAVSEQAAYNT

-1351 DYTHIGI
+1351 NYAHIGI
-1358 QTGITDHLSV
+1358 QTGITDRLSV

-1417 TRFTNYDGAAV
+1417 TRFTDYDGAAV

-1541 EYKGWNAKLHAA
+1541 GYKGWNAKLHAA
-1553 YGKDSNSAR
+1553 YGKDSNTAR

>member
-1 MRFTHTTPFYSVL
+1 MRFTHTTPFCSVL

-27 SIVRS
+27 SIVRN

-49 SVGAS
+49 TVGAS

-95 VNSVTHNSG
+95 VNSVKHNVG

-126 VSRNPHPGYD
+126 VSRNPHPDYD

-151 AALSSVP
+151 TALSSVP
-158 LLGNGQPKTN
+158 LLGNGQPKAN
-168 AYLDADR
+168 AYLDTDR

-196 TQTAPAYQ
+196 TRTAPAYQ
-204 YLTGGTALKVL
+204 YLTGGTPLKVL
-215 GSQNHGL
+215 GFQNHGL
-222 RVGGSLTDQPLN
+222 LVGGSLTDQPLN
-234 TYAIPGDSGSPLFAF
+234 TYAIAGDSGSPLFAF

-264 YTGFDNFFNN
+264 YAGFDNFFNK

-285 TIRQYETRM
+285 TIRQYETRL

-305 RDSGKGRSTLQGLNE
+305 RDNGNGNSTLQGLNE

-371 ALQFNSNF
+371 ALQFDSNF
-379 TVVGKNRTWQGAG
+379 TVVGKNHTWQGAG

-470 DSRQIKPENLYF
+470 DSQQIKPENLYF

-495 LTFTHIRH
+495 LAFTHIRH

-543 QGNAAVYEYINTHRN
+543 QGNAAVYEYINPHRN

-565 LKPGGNPSEFFP
+565 LKPGGNPREFFP
-577 LNMENSTSWQ
+577 LNMKNSTSWQ
-587 FVGNNKQQAAKQ
+587 FIGNNRQQAAEQ
-599 VVQAEN
+599 VAQAEN

-628 SYSKTNIEWVQ
+628 SYSKTN
-639 WSKHPTQAL
+639 
-648 ALYEYV
+648 
-654 NLHRGR
+654 
-660 RTDYYRLKEGGNPSA
+660 
-675 YFPWDAYSTQ
+675 
-685 DWEFLGH
+685 
-692 DREAA
+692 EAA

-833 HSGNTHCTPNAVLK
+833 HSGSTHCTPNAVLK

-857 QVHGDIT
+857 QVRGDIT

-907 ALTLDGAQITLTPDF
+907 ALTLDGAQITLNPDF

-948 LTDIVRKQNDLL
+948 LTGIVRKQNAPL

-974 RNTGQEPQTT
+974 KNTGQEPQTT
-984 ESLALVSFNPKH
+984 ESLALVSLNPKH

-1039 ATRAEHERNQRA
+1039 ATRAEHERNQQA
-1051 YDKLH
+1051 Y
-1056 AKLTLKQQE
+1056 
-1065 TERLQHVHQQAQ
+1065 
-1077 TNQNGSEGR
+1077 
-1086 LTQINREINQL
+1086 NQL
-1097 QQNFNQT
+1097 
-1104 AAEYNRANH
+1104 
-1113 SRTLKRRSIYGQY
+1113 
-1126 IRLQNTLH
+1126 
-1134 SRQQQATDISRQV
+1134 QATDISRQV

-1199 AAQGYSADI
+1199 AAQGYSVDI

-1236 TAESELDKARQ
+1236 MAESELDKARQ

-1268 SRQIHSLETG
+1268 SRQIHSLKTG

-1286 QAELISRS
+1286 LAELISRS
-1294 ANTAVSEQVAYNT
+1294 ANTAVSEQAAYNT

-1351 DYTHIGI
+1351 NYAHIGI
-1358 QTGITDHLSV
+1358 QTGITDRLSV

-1380 FDEGVSARNRSNG
+1380 FDEGVSAR
-1393 AHLFV
+1393 
-1398 KGENGALFAAADL
+1398 
-1411 GYSNSR
+1411 
-1417 TRFTNYDGAAV
+1417 
-1428 RRHAWDAGINTGIKI
+1428 
-1443 DTGINLRPYAGIRI
+1443 

-1541 EYKGWNAKLHAA
+1541 GYKGWNAKLHAA
-1553 YGKDSNSAR
+1553 YGKDSNTAR